1 MGTGKYRIT
10 KIARDWDENKKRI
23 ILKRI
28 VSDGEVKYVNEND
41 NVDID
46 ITETYYRILSNNK
59 AKFLGSMEQFIFKV
73 NKMKRNIKNNCVIIK
88 DYTEEEYEKF
98 EEKCYKIFK
107 KSIIVKEQGKDVEK
121 EKICRN
127 FYKDERE
134 IMKKRLKEA
143 KNFNNII
150 FKICSEIFKLEY
162 INYTDEKLYKIFQNE
177 IKVKDVKNLK
187 EAFKQQEKGL
197 ETDKLL
203 AISFNKKRNNILLE
217 FIQQITKQE
226 FKNQKELENW
236 FSHSGEKY
244 CKEIFKI
251 YSNISQK
258 EKYSKLLGHRNKSI
272 ASISEKKETL
282 QRRLKLG
289 NYSNYNLRKYYQ
301 KDYKEEAIKELKDK
315 NKEELE
321 REIEELIKKNY
332 KIDKLCDE
340 ISNLEFS
347 FVESKKENKD
357 KMSEIIVKIKEHY
370 KKNVNVEEELKNKE
384 KYILS
389 LIHNYV
395 KGRYRKC
402 LELQQK
408 ENVDFENLE
417 KRIKEIFDSN
427 EVTKKLKKSIINK
440 VNSYKIFEMK
450 FQNPNIESSDD
461 LEILKAEE
469 TFLNKLSTA
478 VSKVGYTLNILLD
491 TRTTSKKMNK
501 KKIKNPDILAGYNV
515 TIELLPYC
523 SFEILYSVYPEIKKD
538 IELLKGMVL
547 FIQEFRQKILHPS
560 QLLGSNVKKSISIK
574 EKDTIVKIHEDN
586 KDNEKWEMYNKEKIR
601 SYFEDILEKIPDY
614 FIEKYES
621 NNVFNIYRDFG
632 VKIMEVVKNF
642 NFKEN
647 NTIDYLFP
655 KFHKIYKRMCKSEN
669 IDDRQNG
676 ARKYLLQT
684 IYYYYFQYKIEN
696 DKNDMF
702 KYLNLYRNKIKA
714 KKISYSY
721 IIDNKDV
728 NNKNIEILYRNI
740 QREGMLNNR
749 LSQMNKEWIE
759 FIVVQF
765 SEFLTN
771 KKLNWILDNLSEY
784 KKKEKLDANDKN
796 RLLKILKQKMNK
808 KITYSNDS
816 YAFISLA
823 QFLDLK
829 EISNLI
835 HDIKKFVQF
844 REKNI
849 SKYKTEK
856 NKLYIEEL
864 RKISYILK
872 VMLEHKERVIQKH
885 YLESY
890 NEDISIMYGKD
901 IEKKDIK
908 DIEIKIKNKN
918 KEVINQPLYKSG
930 NDENSS
936 WIVLYGIEQA
946 KRNGTFKFFEGFFNS
961 NEDIKLCKENIKKYE
976 ELYNEKEENQKKVDE
991 YISSERNSYI
1001 EKVNNNINIEK
1012 TNNNKQL
1019 FYYYKNMIYGDGL
1032 KKGYDFINDIYSHY
1046 LSWAYRIERDCKIY
1060 KIKEYEN
1067 KKNFNEYKFKE
1078 YKSIKNF
1085 RNEIAHFNY
1094 FQKTNK
1100 SLLELLNNFYDIFDY
1115 NLKYQRDVQK
1125 VINNIFEKYQVI
1137 REDGG
1142 PVIFYCKIEKKLKL
1156 SENII
1161 PKKHSKY
1168 PEIKLIHE
1176 KYVEFFKKLF
1186 EYKK

>member
-1 MGTGKYRIT
+1 
-10 KIARDWDENKKRI
+10 
-23 ILKRI
+23 
-28 VSDGEVKYVNEND
+28 
-41 NVDID
+41 
-46 ITETYYRILSNNK
+46 
-59 AKFLGSMEQFIFKV
+59 
-73 NKMKRNIKNNCVIIK
+73 
-88 DYTEEEYEKF
+88 
-98 EEKCYKIFK
+98 
-107 KSIIVKEQGKDVEK
+107 
-121 EKICRN
+121 
-127 FYKDERE
+127 
-134 IMKKRLKEA
+134 MKKRLEEA
-143 KNFNNII
+143 KKFNNII
-150 FKICSEIFKLEY
+150 FNICNKIFKLEY
-162 INYTDEKLYKIFQNE
+162 LDYIDEKVYEIFQNE

-203 AISFNKKRNNILLE
+203 AISFNKKRNNVLLE
-217 FIQQITKQE
+217 FIQKITKQE

-236 FSHSGEKY
+236 FSQSGEKY

-251 YSNISQK
+251 YSNMSQK
-258 EKYSKLLGHRNKSI
+258 EKYFKLLGHRNQGI
-272 ASISEKKETL
+272 ASIYDEKKETL

-289 NYSNYNLRKYYQ
+289 DYSKYDLKKYYQ

-321 REIEELIKKNY
+321 REIEKLIKENY
-332 KIDKLCDE
+332 KIDELCDE

-347 FVESKKENKD
+347 FVDSKKENKD

-370 KKNVNVEEELKNKE
+370 KNNVNIEERLENKE

-389 LIHNYV
+389 MIHNYV

-478 VSKVGYTLNILLD
+478 VSKVGYTLNILLGV
-491 TRTTSKKMNK
+491 SLEK
-501 KKIKNPDILAGYNV
+501 DILENYNMV
-515 TIELLPYC
+515 GELC
-523 SFEILYSVYPEIKKD
+523 NNNSTTEIYKVYPELEKNEK
-538 IELLKGMVL
+538 LLQGMIH
-547 FIQEFRQKILHPS
+547 FIQGLRQQSLHPKILWNFETKNLKPEK
-560 QLLGSNVKKSISIK
+560 LERLK
-574 EKDTIVKIHEDN
+574 EKKNIKMRDCVVHEDN
-586 KDNEKWEMYNKEKIR
+586 LDKKEKNEVEIKK
-601 SYFEDILEKIPDY
+601 YFEKIEEKLPDY

-621 NNVFNIYRDFG
+621 NNVFNIYRNFVD
-632 VKIMEVVKNF
+632 KIMEVVKNF

-655 KFHKIYKRMCKSEN
+655 KFHKIYKKMCKLENIMCKSEN

-684 IYYYYFQYKIEN
+684 IYYYYFQYEIEN
-696 DKNDMF
+696 NKNNIF
-702 KYLNLYRNKIKA
+702 KYYRNKIKT
-714 KKISYSY
+714 
-721 IIDNKDV
+721 D
-728 NNKNIEILYRNI
+728 KNIEILYRNI

-749 LSQMNKEWIE
+749 LSQMNNEWIE

-771 KKLNWILDNLSEY
+771 KKLNWILDDLSEY
-784 KKKEKLDANDKN
+784 KKKEKLDNSDKDKL
-796 RLLKILKQKMNK
+796 REMLKLKMNK
-808 KITYSNDS
+808 KLIYSNDS
-816 YAFISLA
+816 YVFISLA

-835 HDIKKFVQF
+835 HDIKKFIQF
-844 REKNI
+844 REKNV
-849 SKYKTEK
+849 SKYKPEK

-864 RKISYILK
+864 KKILYILK

-890 NEDISIMYGKD
+890 DENISIMYGKN

-918 KEVINQPLYKSG
+918 REVINQPLYKSG
-930 NDENSS
+930 NDEKSS

-946 KRNGTFKFFEGFFNS
+946 KRNGTFKFFEGFFNL
-961 NEDIKLCKENIKKYE
+961 NDDIKLCKENIEKYE
-976 ELYNEKEENQKKVDE
+976 KLYNEREENQRKVDE
-991 YISSERNSYI
+991 YISSE
-1001 EKVNNNINIEK
+1001 ENNNIDEIKEI
-1012 TNNNKQL
+1012 NNNKQL

-1060 KIKEYEN
+1060 KIKKYEN
-1067 KKNFNEYKFKE
+1067 KKNSNEYKFKE
-1078 YKSIKNF
+1078 YKSIQNF
-1085 RNEIAHFNY
+1085 RNKIAHFNY
-1094 FQKTNK
+1094 FQKTDK
-1100 SLLELLNNFYDIFDY
+1100 SLLDLLNDFYSIFDY

-1125 VINNIFEKYQVI
+1125 VINNIFEKYQVV

-1142 PVIFYCKIEKKLKL
+1142 PVIFYCKVDKKLKL
-1156 SENII
+1156 SENLV

-1168 PEIKLIHE
+1168 QEIKLIHE
-1176 KYVEFFKKLF
+1176 RYVVFFKKLF

>member
-10 KIARDWDENKKRI
+10 KIGRNWKENENKKKI
-23 ILKRI
+23 TLKRI
-28 VSDGEVKYVNEND
+28 IRKGKIKYIDENND
-41 NVDID
+41 ENID
-46 ITETYYRILSNNK
+46 ITDVYYKILSSNRFPGTK
-59 AKFLGSMEQFIFKV
+59 EQFLFKV
-73 NKMKRNIKNNCVIIK
+73 NKMDRNIKNDYVIIK
-88 DYTEEEYEKF
+88 DYNEEEFEKF
-98 EEKCYKIFK
+98 DKKIFFSRK
-107 KSIIVKEQGKDVEK
+107 IKVNNEDR

-127 FYKDERE
+127 FYEDEKE
-134 IMKKRLKEA
+134 IMKKRLEEA

-150 FKICSEIFKLEY
+150 FNICNKIFKLEY
-162 INYTDEKLYKIFQNE
+162 LDYTDEKVYEIFQNE

-217 FIQQITKQE
+217 FIQQIVKQKFE
-226 FKNQKELENW
+226 KEKELENW
-236 FSHSGEKY
+236 FSHEGEKY

-251 YSNISQK
+251 YSNMSQK

-272 ASISEKKETL
+272 VSISEKKETL

-289 NYSNYNLRKYYQ
+289 NYSNYDLRKYYQ
-301 KDYKEEAIKELKDK
+301 KNYKEEAIKELKDK

-357 KMSEIIVKIKEHY
+357 KMSEIILKIKEHY

-389 LIHNYV
+389 MIHNYV

-408 ENVDFENLE
+408 ENVDFENLG

-440 VNSYKIFEMK
+440 VNSYKIFETK
-450 FQNPNIESSDD
+450 FQNPNIKSSDD

-478 VSKVGYTLNILLD
+478 VSKVGYTLNTLLEVNPGKDILEKYEEVEKLC
-491 TRTTSKKMNK
+491 TSNS
-501 KKIKNPDILAGYNV
+501 IKNLCTVY
-515 TIELLPYC
+515 
-523 SFEILYSVYPEIKKD
+523 SEINNNEK
-538 IELLKGMVL
+538 LLKGMIY
-547 FIQEFRQKILHPS
+547 FIQGLRQQVLHPKILWEK
-560 QLLGSNVKKSISIK
+560 NVHKAEKVK
-574 EKDTIVKIHEDN
+574 E
-586 KDNEKWEMYNKEKIR
+586 KEKIVIR
-601 SYFEDILEKIPDY
+601 FQNEGKAYNKKRIEEYFENILEKIPDY

-621 NNVFNIYRDFG
+621 NNVFNIYR
-632 VKIMEVVKNF
+632 NF
-642 NFKEN
+642 IDEIFEIIDKFDFKESN
-647 NTIDYLFP
+647 SISYLFP
-655 KFHKIYKRMCKSEN
+655 KFHKIYKKMCKSEN
-669 IDDRQNG
+669 IDDKENG

-684 IYYYYFQYKIEN
+684 IYYYYFQYEIEN
-696 DKNDMF
+696 D
-702 KYLNLYRNKIKA
+702 
-714 KKISYSY
+714 
-721 IIDNKDV
+721 
-728 NNKNIEILYRNI
+728 KNIEILYRNF

-749 LSQMNKEWIE
+749 LLQMNNEWIE

-765 SEFLTN
+765 SKFLTN

-784 KKKEKLDANDKN
+784 KKKEKLDENDKN

-808 KITYSNDS
+808 NITHSNDS

-835 HDIKKFVQF
+835 HDIKKFIQF
-844 REKNI
+844 REKNV
-849 SKYKTEK
+849 SKYKPEK

-864 RKISYILK
+864 RKILYILK

-890 NEDISIMYGKD
+890 DEDISIMYGKD

-918 KEVINQPLYKSG
+918 QEVINQPLYKSG

-946 KRNGTFKFFEGFFNS
+946 KRNGTFKFFEGFFNL
-961 NEDIKLCKENIKKYE
+961 NDDIKLCKENIEKYE
-976 ELYNEKEENQKKVDE
+976 ELYNEKEENQRKVDE
-991 YISSERNSYI
+991 YISSE
-1001 EKVNNNINIEK
+1001 ENNNIDEVKEI
-1012 TNNNKQL
+1012 NNNKQL

-1032 KKGYDFINDIYSHY
+1032 KKGYDFINDIYSHC

-1142 PVIFYCKIEKKLKL
+1142 PVIFYCKIEKILKL

-1161 PKKHSKY
+1161 PKKHLKY

>member
-1 MGTGKYRIT
+1 MGAGKYRIT
-10 KIARDWDENKKRI
+10 KIPRNWKENEKKV
-23 ILKRI
+23 ILKR
-28 VSDGEVKYVNEND
+28 VVNNGEVKYINEND
-41 NVDID
+41 NVDVD
-46 ITETYYRILSNNK
+46 ITETYYGILSNNK
-59 AKFLGSMEQFIFKV
+59 AKFLGSNEQFIFKV
-73 NKMKRNIKNNCVIIK
+73 NKMKRNIENGCVIIK
-88 DYTEEEYEKF
+88 NYTEEEYEKF
-98 EEKCYKIFK
+98 DKKIFSK
-107 KSIIVKEQGKDVEK
+107 RRIKVTNKNI

-127 FYKDERE
+127 FYEDEEE
-134 IMKKRLKEA
+134 IMKKRFEEA

-150 FKICSEIFKLEY
+150 FKICSEIFELEY
-162 INYTDEKLYKIFQNE
+162 INYTDEKLYKIFQNK

-203 AISFNKKRNNILLE
+203 AISFNKKRNNALLE
-217 FIQQITKQE
+217 FIQQIVKQKFE
-226 FKNQKELENW
+226 NEKELENW

-251 YSNISQK
+251 YSNMSQK
-258 EKYSKLLGHRNKSI
+258 EKYSKLLGHRNKSF

-315 NKEELE
+315 SKEKLE
-321 REIEELIKKNY
+321 KEIEEIIKENY
-332 KIDKLCDE
+332 KIDKLCEE

-347 FVESKKENKD
+347 FAESKKENKD

-370 KKNVNVEEELKNKE
+370 KNNVNVEEELENKE

-389 LIHNYV
+389 MIHNYI

-427 EVTKKLKKSIINK
+427 EVTKKLKKLILNK
-440 VNSYKIFEMK
+440 VNNYKIFETK

-469 TFLNKLSTA
+469 IFLNKLSTA
-478 VSKVGYTLNILLD
+478 VSKVGYTLNTLLEVSPEKDILEKYEEVEKLC
-491 TRTTSKKMNK
+491 TSNS
-501 KKIKNPDILAGYNV
+501 IKNLCTVY
-515 TIELLPYC
+515 
-523 SFEILYSVYPEIKKD
+523 SEINNNEK
-538 IELLKGMVL
+538 LLKGMIY
-547 FIQEFRQKILHPS
+547 FIQGLRQQVLHPKILWEK
-560 QLLGSNVKKSISIK
+560 NVHKAEKVK
-574 EKDTIVKIHEDN
+574 E
-586 KDNEKWEMYNKEKIR
+586 KEKIVIR
-601 SYFEDILEKIPDY
+601 FQNEGKAYNKKRIEEYFENILEKIPDY

-621 NNVFNIYRDFG
+621 NNVFNIYR
-632 VKIMEVVKNF
+632 NF
-642 NFKEN
+642 IDEIFEIIDKFDFKESN
-647 NTIDYLFP
+647 SISYLFP
-655 KFHKIYKRMCKSEN
+655 KFHKIYKRICKSEN
-669 IDDRQNG
+669 INDRQNG

-684 IYYYYFQYKIEN
+684 IYYYYFQYEIEN
-696 DKNDMF
+696 NKNDIF
-702 KYLNLYRNKIKA
+702 KYLNLYKSKIKA
-714 KKISYSY
+714 KKISYSH

-749 LSQMNKEWIE
+749 LLQMNNEWIE
-759 FIVVQF
+759 FIMIQF
-765 SEFLTN
+765 IEFIST
-771 KKLNWILDNLSEY
+771 KKLNWILDDLSEY
-784 KKKEKLDANDKN
+784 RKKEKLDEKN
-796 RLLKILKQKMNK
+796 KNKLLENLKQKMNK
-808 KITYSNDS
+808 NITYSNDS
-816 YAFISLA
+816 YVFISLA

-849 SKYKTEK
+849 SKYKPEK
-856 NKLYIEEL
+856 NKVYIEEL

-890 NEDISIMYGKD
+890 DEGISIMYGKD
-901 IEKKDIK
+901 IEKKGIK
-908 DIEIKIKNKN
+908 DIKIKIKNEN
-918 KEVINQPLYKSG
+918 QEVINQPLYKSG

-946 KRNGTFKFFEGFFNS
+946 KRNGTFKFFKEFFNT
-961 NEDIKLCKENIKKYE
+961 NEDIKLCKEDIQKYE
-976 ELYNEKEENQKKVDE
+976 HLYNEKEENQRKVDE
-991 YISSERNSYI
+991 YISSE
-1001 EKVNNNINIEK
+1001 ENNNIEEIKEI
-1012 TNNNKQL
+1012 NNNKKQL
-1019 FYYYKNMIYGDGL
+1019 FYYYKNMINGDGL
-1032 KKGYDFINDIYSHY
+1032 KKGYDFINDIYSHC
-1046 LSWAYRIERDCKIY
+1046 LSWAYRIERDCSIY
-1060 KIKEYEN
+1060 KVEAYNGK
-1067 KKNFNEYKFKE
+1067 
-1078 YKSIKNF
+1078 IKNF

-1094 FQKTNK
+1094 FQKTDK
-1100 SLLELLNNFYDIFDY
+1100 SLLDLLNDFYNIFDY

-1125 VINNIFEKYQVI
+1125 VINNIFEKYQVV

-1142 PVIFYCKIEKKLKL
+1142 PVIFYCKVDKKLKL
-1156 SENII
+1156 SENLV

-1168 PEIKLIHE
+1168 PEIELVHK
-1176 KYVEFFKKLF
+1176 KYVIFFKKLF
-1186 EYKK
+1186 EHKK

>member
-1 MGTGKYRIT
+1 MGSGKYRIT
-10 KIARDWDENKKRI
+10 KITREWKENKKKI
-23 ILKRI
+23 ALKRI
-28 VSDGEVKYVNEND
+28 VRKGKIKYIDENND
-41 NVDID
+41 ENIN
-46 ITETYYRILSNNK
+46 ITDAYYKILSSNRFPGTK
-59 AKFLGSMEQFIFKV
+59 EQFIFKV
-73 NKMKRNIKNNCVIIK
+73 NKMERNIENDCVIIK
-88 DYTEEEYEKF
+88 NYSEEEYEKF
-98 EEKCYKIFK
+98 KENNNKIFI
-107 KSIIVKEQGKDVEK
+107 KSIVVKEHRKKVDKNKICRPFYEK
-121 EKICRN
+121 EK
-127 FYKDERE
+127 E
-134 IMKKRLKEA
+134 IMSKRMKESQ
-143 KNFNNII
+143 KFNNIVYNI
-150 FKICSEIFKLEY
+150 CKKIYYLKHGDNSDRKIYE
-162 INYTDEKLYKIFQNE
+162 IFQNE

-203 AISFNKKRNNILLE
+203 AISFNKKRNNVLLE

-251 YSNISQK
+251 YSNMSQK

-272 ASISEKKETL
+272 ASISERKKTL

-289 NYSNYNLRKYYQ
+289 DYSKYDLKKYYQ

-321 REIEELIKKNY
+321 REIEELIKENY
-332 KIDKLCDE
+332 KIDELCDE

-347 FVESKKENKD
+347 FVDSKKENKD

-408 ENVDFENLE
+408 ENVDFENLG

-440 VNSYKIFEMK
+440 VSSYKIFEMK

-478 VSKVGYTLNILLD
+478 VSKVGYTLNILLEV
-491 TRTTSKKMNK
+491 SSEK
-501 KKIKNPDILAGYNV
+501 DILENYNMV
-515 TIELLPYC
+515 GELC
-523 SFEILYSVYPEIKKD
+523 NNNSTTEIYKVYPELEKNEK
-538 IELLKGMVL
+538 LLQGMIH
-547 FIQEFRQKILHPS
+547 FIQGLRQQSLHPKILWNFETKNLKPEK
-560 QLLGSNVKKSISIK
+560 LERLK
-574 EKDTIVKIHEDN
+574 EKKNIKMRDCVVHEDN
-586 KDNEKWEMYNKEKIR
+586 LDKKEKNEVEIKK
-601 SYFEDILEKIPDY
+601 YFEKIEENLPDY

-621 NNVFNIYRDFG
+621 NNVFNIYRNFVD
-632 VKIMEVVKNF
+632 KIMEVVKNF

-655 KFHKIYKRMCKSEN
+655 KFHKIYKKMCKSEN

-684 IYYYYFQYKIEN
+684 IYYYYFQYEIEN
-696 DKNDMF
+696 NKNNIF
-702 KYLNLYRNKIKA
+702 KYYRNKIKT
-714 KKISYSY
+714 
-721 IIDNKDV
+721 D
-728 NNKNIEILYRNI
+728 KNIEILYRNL

-749 LSQMNKEWIE
+749 LSQMNNKWIE
-759 FIVVQF
+759 FIAIQF
-765 SEFLTN
+765 RKFISTKE
-771 KKLNWILDNLSEY
+771 LNWILNDLSEY
-784 KKKEKLDANDKN
+784 KKKEKLDNSDKDKL
-796 RLLKILKQKMNK
+796 REMLKLKMNK
-808 KITYSNDS
+808 KLIYSNDS
-816 YAFISLA
+816 YVFISLS
-823 QFLDLK
+823 QFLDLR

-844 REKNI
+844 REKNV
-849 SKYKTEK
+849 SKYKPEK

-864 RKISYILK
+864 RKILYILK
-872 VMLEHKERVIQKH
+872 VMLEHKERVMQKH

-890 NEDISIMYGKD
+890 DENISIMYGED
-901 IEKKDIK
+901 IQKKDIK
-908 DIEIKIKNKN
+908 DIEIKIKNEN
-918 KEVINQPLYKSG
+918 QEVINQPLYKSG
-930 NDENSS
+930 NDENNS

-961 NEDIKLCKENIKKYE
+961 NENIKLCKENIEKYE
-976 ELYNEKEENQKKVDE
+976 KLYNEKEENQKKVDE
-991 YISSERNSYI
+991 YISKLNNDI
-1001 EKVNNNINIEK
+1001 EKINNDNNDINIEK

-1046 LSWAYRIERDCKIY
+1046 LSWAYRIERDYSIY
-1060 KIKEYEN
+1060 KVEAYNGK
-1067 KKNFNEYKFKE
+1067 
-1078 YKSIKNF
+1078 IKNF
-1085 RNEIAHFNY
+1085 RNEVAHFNY
-1094 FQKTNK
+1094 FQKTDK
-1100 SLLELLNNFYDIFDY
+1100 SLLDLLNDFYSIFDY

-1142 PVIFYCKIEKKLKL
+1142 PVIFYCKIDKKLKL

-1161 PKKHSKY
+1161 PKKHLKCSK
-1168 PEIKLIHE
+1168 IKLIHE
-1176 KYVEFFKKLF
+1176 KYVEFFRKLF

>member
-1 MGTGKYRIT
+1 MGSGKYRIT
-10 KIARDWDENKKRI
+10 KIARKWDKNENWEKI

-28 VSDGEVKYVNEND
+28 VDNKKIKYVNENNNKD
-41 NVDID
+41 VDITD
-46 ITETYYRILSNNK
+46 TYYSILSKNNS
-59 AKFLGSMEQFIFKV
+59 KFLGSEEQFIFKV
-73 NKMKRNIKNNCVIIK
+73 NKMKRNIKNDCVIIK
-88 DYTEEEYEKF
+88 DYTEEEFEKF
-98 EEKCYKIFK
+98 DKKIFFSRK
-107 KSIIVKEQGKDVEK
+107 IKVNNEDR

-127 FYKDERE
+127 FYEDERE
-134 IMKKRLKEA
+134 IMKKRLEEA

-150 FKICSEIFKLEY
+150 FNICNKIFKLEY
-162 INYTDEKLYKIFQNE
+162 IDYTDEKVYEIFQKE
-177 IKVKDVKNLK
+177 IKFEDIKNLK
-187 EAFKQQEKGL
+187 EAFKQQENGL

-203 AISFNKKRNNILLE
+203 TISFNKKRSNVLLE
-217 FIQQITKQE
+217 FIQQIVKQNFE
-226 FKNQKELENW
+226 NEKELENW
-236 FSHSGEKY
+236 FSHDGEKY

-251 YSNISQK
+251 YSNMSQK
-258 EKYSKLLGHRNKSI
+258 EKYSKLLGHNDESI
-272 ASISEKKETL
+272 ASDSEKRETL

-289 NYSNYNLRKYYQ
+289 DYSKYDLKKYYQ
-301 KDYKEEAIKELKDK
+301 KDYKEEAIKELEDK
-315 NKEELE
+315 SKEELE
-321 REIEELIKKNY
+321 KEVEEIIKKNY

-347 FVESKKENKD
+347 FVDSKKENKD

-370 KKNVNVEEELKNKE
+370 KNNVNVEEELENKE

-389 LIHNYV
+389 VIHNYI

-408 ENVDFENLE
+408 ENVDFENLG

-427 EVTKKLKKSIINK
+427 KVTEKLKKSILNK
-440 VNSYKIFEMK
+440 VNNYKIFETK

-478 VSKVGYTLNILLD
+478 VSKVGYILNILLEIHF
-491 TRTTSKKMNK
+491 RN
-501 KKIKNPDILAGYNV
+501 DILQDYNQV
-515 TIELLPYC
+515 EKLWKSD
-523 SFEILYSVYPEIKKD
+523 SFQKICAIYPEINNDEK
-538 IELLKGMVL
+538 LLKGMIY
-547 FIQEFRQKILHPS
+547 FIQGLRQQVLHPKILWEK
-560 QLLGSNVKKSISIK
+560 QNIYNAENIK
-574 EKDTIVKIHEDN
+574 EKEKIVSVRLQ
-586 KDNEKWEMYNKEKIR
+586 NEGEAYNKKGIQN
-601 SYFEDILEKIPDY
+601 YFENVLKKIPDY

-621 NNVFNIYRDFG
+621 NNVFNIYRNFVD
-632 VKIMEVVKNF
+632 KIMEVVKNF

-655 KFHKIYKRMCKSEN
+655 KFHKIYKRMCKLEN

-676 ARKYLLQT
+676 ARKYLLQI
-684 IYYYYFQYKIEN
+684 IYYYYFQYEIEN
-696 DKNDMF
+696 DKNNIS
-702 KYLNLYRNKIKA
+702 KYLNLYRNKIKV

-721 IIDNKDV
+721 ITDNKAV

-740 QREGMLNNR
+740 QREGMLNNK

-784 KKKEKLDANDKN
+784 KKKEKLDENDKN

-808 KITYSNDS
+808 KIIYSNDS

-835 HDIKKFVQF
+835 HDIKKFIQF
-844 REKNI
+844 REKNV
-849 SKYKTEK
+849 SKYKPEK
-856 NKLYIEEL
+856 NKLYIKEL
-864 RKISYILK
+864 RKVLYILK

-890 NEDISIMYGKD
+890 DENISIIYGKD
-901 IEKKDIK
+901 IERKDIK
-908 DIEIKIKNKN
+908 DIKIKIKNEN
-918 KEVINQPLYKSG
+918 QEIINQPLYKSG

-946 KRNGTFKFFEGFFNS
+946 KRNGTFKFFEGFFNL
-961 NEDIKLCKENIKKYE
+961 NDDIKLCKENIEKYE
-976 ELYNEKEENQKKVDE
+976 ELYNEKEENQRKVDE
-991 YISSERNSYI
+991 YISSE
-1001 EKVNNNINIEK
+1001 ENNNIDEIKEI
-1012 TNNNKQL
+1012 NNNKQL

-1046 LSWAYRIERDCKIY
+1046 LSWAYRVERDCKIY

-1100 SLLELLNNFYDIFDY
+1100 SLLELLNDFYDIFDY
-1115 NLKYQRDVQK
+1115 NLKYQRDVQN
-1125 VINNIFEKYQVI
+1125 VINNIFEKYQIV
-1137 REDGG
+1137 RKDGG
-1142 PVIFYCKIEKKLKL
+1142 PVVFYCKTDKKLKL
-1156 SENII
+1156 SENLV

-1176 KYVEFFKKLF
+1176 KYVMFFRKLF

>member
-10 KIARDWDENKKRI
+10 KIARNWKENENKKKKKI
-23 ILKRI
+23 TLKRI
-28 VSDGEVKYVNEND
+28 VRKGKIKYMDENND
-41 NVDID
+41 ENID
-46 ITETYYRILSNNK
+46 ITDAYYKILSSNRFPGTK
-59 AKFLGSMEQFIFKV
+59 EQFIFKV
-73 NKMKRNIKNNCVIIK
+73 NKMERNIENDCVIIK
-88 DYTEEEYEKF
+88 NYTEEEYEKF
-98 EEKCYKIFK
+98 KENNNKISI
-107 KSIIVKEQGKDVEK
+107 KSIVVKEHGKKVNKNKICRPFYEK
-121 EKICRN
+121 EK
-127 FYKDERE
+127 E
-134 IMKKRLKEA
+134 IMSKRMKESQ
-143 KNFNNII
+143 KFNNIVYNI
-150 FKICSEIFKLEY
+150 CKKIYYLKYGDNSDKKI
-162 INYTDEKLYKIFQNE
+162 YKIFQNK
-177 IKVKDVKNLK
+177 IKVRDVKNLK

-251 YSNISQK
+251 YSNMSQK

-272 ASISEKKETL
+272 AFISEKKETL

-289 NYSNYNLRKYYQ
+289 NYSDYDLRKYYQ

-408 ENVDFENLE
+408 ENVDFENLG

-440 VNSYKIFEMK
+440 INSYKIFEMK

-478 VSKVGYTLNILLD
+478 VSKVGYTLNILLGV
-491 TRTTSKKMNK
+491 SSEK
-501 KKIKNPDILAGYNV
+501 DILENYNMV
-515 TIELLPYC
+515 GELC
-523 SFEILYSVYPEIKKD
+523 NNNSTTEIYKVYPELEKNEK
-538 IELLKGMVL
+538 LLQGMIH
-547 FIQEFRQKILHPS
+547 FIQGLRQQSLHP
-560 QLLGSNVKKSISIK
+560 KISWNFETENLKPEKLERLK
-574 EKDTIVKIHEDN
+574 EKKNIKIRDCVVHEDN
-586 KDNEKWEMYNKEKIR
+586 LDKKEKNEVEIKE
-601 SYFEDILEKIPDY
+601 YFEKIEKKLPDY

-621 NNVFNIYRDFG
+621 NNVFNIYRDS
-632 VKIMEVVKNF
+632 VDKIMEVVKKF
-642 NFKEN
+642 NFKED

-655 KFHKIYKRMCKSEN
+655 KFHKIYKKMCKLENITCKSEN
-669 IDDRQNG
+669 TDDRQNG

-684 IYYYYFQYKIEN
+684 IYYYYFQYEIEN
-696 DKNDMF
+696 D
-702 KYLNLYRNKIKA
+702 
-714 KKISYSY
+714 
-721 IIDNKDV
+721 
-728 NNKNIEILYRNI
+728 KNIEILYRNF

-749 LSQMNKEWIE
+749 LLQMNNEWIE
-759 FIVVQF
+759 FITIQF

-771 KKLNWILDNLSEY
+771 KKLNWILNELSEH
-784 KKKEKLDANDKN
+784 KKKEKLDENEKN
-796 RLLKILKQKMNK
+796 KLIGTLKQKMNK
-808 KITYSNDS
+808 TITYSNDS
-816 YAFISLA
+816 YVFISLA

-849 SKYKTEK
+849 SKYKPEK

-864 RKISYILK
+864 RKILYILK

-890 NEDISIMYGKD
+890 VEDISIMYGKD
-901 IEKKDIK
+901 IEKKGIK
-908 DIEIKIKNKN
+908 DIKIKIKNEN
-918 KEVINQPLYKSG
+918 QEVINQPLYKSG
-930 NDENSS
+930 NDENNS
-936 WIVLYGIEQA
+936 WITLYGIEQA
-946 KRNGTFKFFEGFFNS
+946 KRNGTFKFFKEFFNT
-961 NEDIKLCKENIKKYE
+961 NEDIKLCKEDIQKYE
-976 ELYNEKEENQKKVDE
+976 HLYNEKEENQRKVDE
-991 YISSERNSYI
+991 YISSEG
-1001 EKVNNNINIEK
+1001 NNNIDEIKEI
-1012 TNNNKQL
+1012 NNNKQL

-1046 LSWAYRIERDCKIY
+1046 LSWAYRIERDYNIY
-1060 KIKEYEN
+1060 KVEAYNGK
-1067 KKNFNEYKFKE
+1067 
-1078 YKSIKNF
+1078 IKNF
-1085 RNEIAHFNY
+1085 RNKIAHFNY
-1094 FQKTNK
+1094 FQKTDK
-1100 SLLELLNNFYDIFDY
+1100 SLLDLLNDFYNIFDY
-1115 NLKYQRDVQK
+1115 NLKYQRDVQN
-1125 VINNIFEKYQVI
+1125 VINNIFEKYQVV

-1142 PVIFYCKIEKKLKL
+1142 PVIFYCKVDKKLKL

-1168 PEIKLIHE
+1168 SEIKLIHE
-1176 KYVEFFKKLF
+1176 KYVVFFRKLF

>member
-1 MGTGKYRIT
+1 MGSGKYRIT
-10 KIARDWDENKKRI
+10 KIGRDWDENKKRI
-23 ILKRI
+23 ILKRV
-28 VSDGEVKYVNEND
+28 VSNGKVKYINEND
-41 NVDID
+41 NVDVD
-46 ITETYYRILSNNK
+46 ITETYYGILSNNK
-59 AKFLGSMEQFIFKV
+59 AKFLGSNEQFIFKV
-73 NKMKRNIKNNCVIIK
+73 NKMKRNIKNDCVIIK
-88 DYTEEEYEKF
+88 DYTEEEFEKLD
-98 EEKCYKIFK
+98 KKIFFSRK
-107 KSIIVKEQGKDVEK
+107 IKVNNEDR

-127 FYKDERE
+127 FYEDERE
-134 IMKKRLKEA
+134 IMKKRLEEA

-150 FKICSEIFKLEY
+150 FNICNKIFKLEY
-162 INYTDEKLYKIFQNE
+162 LDYTDEKVYKIFQKE
-177 IKVKDVKNLK
+177 IKFEDIKNLK
-187 EAFKQQEKGL
+187 EAFKKQENGL

-217 FIQQITKQE
+217 FIQQIVRQKFE
-226 FKNQKELENW
+226 KEKELENW
-236 FSHSGEKY
+236 FSHEGEKY

-251 YSNISQK
+251 YSNMSQK
-258 EKYSKLLGHRNKSI
+258 EKYSKLLGHRNKNI

-289 NYSNYNLRKYYQ
+289 NYSDYDLRKYYQ

-347 FVESKKENKD
+347 FVDSKKENKD

-370 KKNVNVEEELKNKE
+370 KNNVNIEERLENKE

-389 LIHNYV
+389 MIHNYV

-478 VSKVGYTLNILLD
+478 VSKVGYTLNILLGV
-491 TRTTSKKMNK
+491 SLEK
-501 KKIKNPDILAGYNV
+501 DILENYNMV
-515 TIELLPYC
+515 GELC
-523 SFEILYSVYPEIKKD
+523 NNNSTTEIYKVYPELEKNEK
-538 IELLKGMVL
+538 LLQGMIH
-547 FIQEFRQKILHPS
+547 FIQGLRQQSLHPKILWNFETKNLKPEK
-560 QLLGSNVKKSISIK
+560 LERLK
-574 EKDTIVKIHEDN
+574 EKKNIKMRDCVVHEDN
-586 KDNEKWEMYNKEKIR
+586 LDKKEKNEVEIKK
-601 SYFEDILEKIPDY
+601 YFEKIEEKLPDY

-621 NNVFNIYRDFG
+621 NNVFNIYRNFVD
-632 VKIMEVVKNF
+632 KIMEVVKNF

-655 KFHKIYKRMCKSEN
+655 KFHKIYKKMCKLENIMCKSEN

-684 IYYYYFQYKIEN
+684 IYYYYFQYEIEN
-696 DKNDMF
+696 NKNNIF
-702 KYLNLYRNKIKA
+702 KYYRNKIKT
-714 KKISYSY
+714 
-721 IIDNKDV
+721 D
-728 NNKNIEILYRNI
+728 KNIEILYRNI

-749 LSQMNKEWIE
+749 LSQMNNEWIE

-771 KKLNWILDNLSEY
+771 KKLNWILDDLSEY
-784 KKKEKLDANDKN
+784 KKKEKLDNSDKDKL
-796 RLLKILKQKMNK
+796 REMLKLKMNK
-808 KITYSNDS
+808 KLIYSNDS
-816 YAFISLA
+816 YVFISLA

-835 HDIKKFVQF
+835 HDIKKFIQF
-844 REKNI
+844 REKNV
-849 SKYKTEK
+849 SKYKPEK

-864 RKISYILK
+864 KKILYILK

-890 NEDISIMYGKD
+890 DENISIMYGKD

-918 KEVINQPLYKSG
+918 WEVINQPLYKSG
-930 NDENSS
+930 NDEKSS

-946 KRNGTFKFFEGFFNS
+946 KRNGTFKFFEGFFNL
-961 NEDIKLCKENIKKYE
+961 NDDIKLCKENIEKYE
-976 ELYNEKEENQKKVDE
+976 KLYNEREENQRKVDE
-991 YISSERNSYI
+991 YISSE
-1001 EKVNNNINIEK
+1001 ENNNIDEIKEI
-1012 TNNNKQL
+1012 NNNKQL

-1046 LSWAYRIERDCKIY
+1046 LSWAYRVERDCKIY

-1100 SLLELLNNFYDIFDY
+1100 SLLELLNDFYDIFDY

-1125 VINNIFEKYQVI
+1125 VINNIFEKYQIV
-1137 REDGG
+1137 RKDRG
-1142 PVIFYCKIEKKLKL
+1142 PVVFYCKTDKKLKL

-1161 PKKHSKY
+1161 PKKHLKY

>member
-10 KIARDWDENKKRI
+10 KIARNWEKNENWEKI

-28 VSDGEVKYVNEND
+28 VSNKKIKYINENNNKD
-41 NVDID
+41 VD

-59 AKFLGSMEQFIFKV
+59 AKFLGSEEQFIFKV
-73 NKMKRNIKNNCVIIK
+73 NKMERNIENDCVIIK

-98 EEKCYKIFK
+98 EEKCYKILK

-203 AISFNKKRNNILLE
+203 AISFNKKRNNVLLE

-251 YSNISQK
+251 YSNMSQK

-289 NYSNYNLRKYYQ
+289 NYSDYDLRKYYQ

-315 NKEELE
+315 NKVELE

-478 VSKVGYTLNILLD
+478 VSKVGYTLNTLLEV
-491 TRTTSKKMNK
+491 SSEK
-501 KKIKNPDILAGYNV
+501 DILEKYEEVEKLCTSNSIQNLCTV
-515 TIELLPYC
+515 Y
-523 SFEILYSVYPEIKKD
+523 SEINNNEK
-538 IELLKGMVL
+538 LLKGMIY
-547 FIQEFRQKILHPS
+547 FIQGLRQQVLHPKILWEKNLHKAEK
-560 QLLGSNVKKSISIK
+560 VK
-574 EKDTIVKIHEDN
+574 E
-586 KDNEKWEMYNKEKIR
+586 KEKIVIR
-601 SYFEDILEKIPDY
+601 FQNEGKAYNKKRIEEYFKNILKKIPDY

-621 NNVFNIYRDFG
+621 NNVFNIYRNFVD
-632 VKIMEVVKNF
+632 KIMEVVENF

-655 KFHKIYKRMCKSEN
+655 KFHKIYKRMCKLEN

-696 DKNDMF
+696 
-702 KYLNLYRNKIKA
+702 R
-714 KKISYSY
+714 
-721 IIDNKDV
+721 
-728 NNKNIEILYRNI
+728 KNIEILYKNI
-740 QREGMLNNR
+740 QRKGMLINR
-749 LSQMNKEWIE
+749 LSQINNEWIE

-771 KKLNWILDNLSEY
+771 KKLNWILDDLSEY
-784 KKKEKLDANDKN
+784 RKKEKLDEKN
-796 RLLKILKQKMNK
+796 KNKLLENLKQKMNK
-808 KITYSNDS
+808 NITYSNDS
-816 YAFISLA
+816 YVFISLA

-835 HDIKKFVQF
+835 HDIKKFIQF
-844 REKNI
+844 REKNV
-849 SKYKTEK
+849 SKYKPEK

-864 RKISYILK
+864 RKILYILK

-890 NEDISIMYGKD
+890 VEDISIMYGKD

-908 DIEIKIKNKN
+908 DIEIKIKNEN
-918 KEVINQPLYKSG
+918 QEVINQPLYKSG
-930 NDENSS
+930 NDENNS
-936 WIVLYGIEQA
+936 WITLYGIEQA

-961 NEDIKLCKENIKKYE
+961 NEDIKLCKENIEKYE
-976 ELYNEKEENQKKVDE
+976 KLYNEKEENQKKVDE
-991 YISSERNSYI
+991 YISSEG
-1001 EKVNNNINIEK
+1001 NNNIDEIKEI
-1012 TNNNKQL
+1012 NNNKQL

-1046 LSWAYRIERDCKIY
+1046 LSWAYRIERDYNIY
-1060 KIKEYEN
+1060 KVEAYNGK
-1067 KKNFNEYKFKE
+1067 
-1078 YKSIKNF
+1078 IKNF
-1085 RNEIAHFNY
+1085 RNKIAHFNY
-1094 FQKTNK
+1094 FQKTDK
-1100 SLLELLNNFYDIFDY
+1100 SLLDLLNDFYNIFDY
-1115 NLKYQRDVQK
+1115 NLKYQRDVQN
-1125 VINNIFEKYQVI
+1125 VINNIFEKYQVV

-1142 PVIFYCKIEKKLKL
+1142 PVIFYCKVDKKLKL

-1161 PKKHSKY
+1161 SKKHSKY

-1176 KYVEFFKKLF
+1176 KYVVFFRKLF

>member
-1 MGTGKYRIT
+1 MGSGKYRIT
-10 KIARDWDENKKRI
+10 KIARKWDKNENWEKI

-28 VSDGEVKYVNEND
+28 VGNKKIKYVNENNNKD
-41 NVDID
+41 VDITD
-46 ITETYYRILSNNK
+46 TYYNILSKNNS
-59 AKFLGSMEQFIFKV
+59 KFLGSEEQFLFKV
-73 NKMKRNIKNNCVIIK
+73 NKMDRNIKNDYVIIK
-88 DYTEEEYEKF
+88 DYNDEEFEKF
-98 EEKCYKIFK
+98 DKKIFFSRK
-107 KSIIVKEQGKDVEK
+107 IKVNNEDR

-127 FYKDERE
+127 FYEDERE
-134 IMKKRLKEA
+134 IMKKRLEEA

-150 FKICSEIFKLEY
+150 FNICNKIFKLEY
-162 INYTDEKLYKIFQNE
+162 LDYIDEKVYEIFQNE

-203 AISFNKKRNNILLE
+203 AISFNKKRNNVLLE
-217 FIQQITKQE
+217 FIQKIMKQE

-236 FSHSGEKY
+236 FSQSGEKY

-251 YSNISQK
+251 YSNMSQK
-258 EKYSKLLGHRNKSI
+258 EKYFKLLGHRDQGI
-272 ASISEKKETL
+272 ASIYDEKKETL

-289 NYSNYNLRKYYQ
+289 DYSKYDLKKYYQ

-321 REIEELIKKNY
+321 REIEKLIKENY
-332 KIDKLCDE
+332 KIDELCDE

-347 FVESKKENKD
+347 FVDSKKENKD

-370 KKNVNVEEELKNKE
+370 KNNVNIEERLENKE

-389 LIHNYV
+389 MIHNYV

-491 TRTTSKKMNK
+491 TRTTSKKMK

-515 TIELLPYC
+515 TIELLSYC

-538 IELLKGMVL
+538 IELLKGMIL

-560 QLLGSNVKKSISIK
+560 QLLGPNVRKSINIK

-586 KDNEKWEMYNKEKIR
+586 KDNEKREMYNKEKIQ

-621 NNVFNIYRDFG
+621 NNVFNIYRNFVD
-632 VKIMEVVKNF
+632 KIMEVVKNF

-684 IYYYYFQYKIEN
+684 IYYYYFQYEIEN
-696 DKNDMF
+696 DKNNISE
-702 KYLNLYRNKIKA
+702 YLNLYKNKIKA

-721 IIDNKDV
+721 IIDNKNV
-728 NNKNIEILYRNI
+728 NNKNTEILYRNI

-749 LSQMNKEWIE
+749 LSQMNNEWVE

-771 KKLNWILDNLSEY
+771 KKLNWILDDLSEY
-784 KKKEKLDANDKN
+784 KKKEKLDENDKN
-796 RLLKILKQKMNK
+796 KLLKTLKQKMNK

-816 YAFISLA
+816 YVFISLA

-835 HDIKKFVQF
+835 HDIKKFIQF
-844 REKNI
+844 REKNV
-849 SKYKTEK
+849 SKYKPEK
-856 NKLYIEEL
+856 NKLYIKEL
-864 RKISYILK
+864 RKVLYILK

-890 NEDISIMYGKD
+890 DENISIIYGKD
-901 IEKKDIK
+901 IERKDIK
-908 DIEIKIKNKN
+908 DIKIKIKNEN
-918 KEVINQPLYKSG
+918 QEVINQPLYKSG

-946 KRNGTFKFFEGFFNS
+946 KRNGTFKFFEGFFNL
-961 NEDIKLCKENIKKYE
+961 NDDIKLCKENIEKYE
-976 ELYNEKEENQKKVDE
+976 ELYNEKEENQRKVDE
-991 YISSERNSYI
+991 YISSE
-1001 EKVNNNINIEK
+1001 ENNNIDEIEEI
-1012 TNNNKQL
+1012 NNNKQL

-1046 LSWAYRIERDCKIY
+1046 LSWAYRVERDCKIY

-1100 SLLELLNNFYDIFDY
+1100 SLLELLNDFYDIFDY

-1125 VINNIFEKYQVI
+1125 VINNIFEKYQIV
-1137 REDGG
+1137 RKDRG
-1142 PVIFYCKIEKKLKL
+1142 PVVFYCKTDKKLKL

-1161 PKKHSKY
+1161 PKKHLKY

>member
-10 KIARDWDENKKRI
+10 KKPRNWGKNEKNF

-46 ITETYYRILSNNK
+46 ITETYYRILSNNE

-73 NKMKRNIKNNCVIIK
+73 NKMKRNIKNDCVIIK
-88 DYTEEEYEKF
+88 DYTKEEYEKF
-98 EEKCYKIFK
+98 DKKIFFSRK
-107 KSIIVKEQGKDVEK
+107 IKINSKNI

-127 FYKDERE
+127 FYKDEKE
-134 IMKKRLKEA
+134 IMKKRLEKA

-150 FKICSEIFKLEY
+150 FNICNKIFKLEY
-162 INYTDEKLYKIFQNE
+162 IDYTDEKVYEVFQKE
-177 IKVKDVKNLK
+177 IKFEDIKNLK
-187 EAFKQQEKGL
+187 EVFKQQENGL

-226 FKNQKELENW
+226 FRNEKELENW
-236 FSHSGEKY
+236 FSHEGEKY

-251 YSNISQK
+251 YSNMSQK
-258 EKYSKLLGHRNKSI
+258 EKYSKLLRHNDKST
-272 ASISEKKETL
+272 ASDSEKRETL

-289 NYSNYNLRKYYQ
+289 DYSKYDLKKYYQ
-301 KDYKEEAIKELKDK
+301 KDYKEEAIQELKDK
-315 NKEELE
+315 GKEELE
-321 REIEELIKKNY
+321 KEIEDIIKENY
-332 KIDKLCDE
+332 KIDELCGE
-340 ISNLEFS
+340 ISKLKFS
-347 FVESKKENKD
+347 FGNSKKENKD
-357 KMSEIIVKIKEHY
+357 KMSEIIVKMKKHY
-370 KKNVNVEEELKNKE
+370 KKNVNTKEELENKE

-389 LIHNYV
+389 MIHNYV

-408 ENVDFENLE
+408 ENVDFENLG

-427 EVTKKLKKSIINK
+427 EVTKKLKKSILNK
-440 VNSYKIFEMK
+440 VNNYKIFETK
-450 FQNPNIESSDD
+450 FQNPTIESSDD

-478 VSKVGYTLNILLD
+478 VSKVGYTLNILLEVSSEND
-491 TRTTSKKMNK
+491 ILEKYEEVEKLCTSNS
-501 KKIKNPDILAGYNV
+501 IKNLCTVY
-515 TIELLPYC
+515 
-523 SFEILYSVYPEIKKD
+523 SEINNNEK
-538 IELLKGMVL
+538 LLKGMIY
-547 FIQEFRQKILHPS
+547 FIQGLRQQVLHPKILWEK
-560 QLLGSNVKKSISIK
+560 NVHKAEKVK
-574 EKDTIVKIHEDN
+574 E
-586 KDNEKWEMYNKEKIR
+586 KEKIVIR
-601 SYFEDILEKIPDY
+601 FQNEGKAYNKKRIEEYFENILEKIPDY

-621 NNVFNIYRDFG
+621 NNVFNIYR
-632 VKIMEVVKNF
+632 NF
-642 NFKEN
+642 IDEIFEIIDKFDFKESN
-647 NTIDYLFP
+647 SISYLFP
-655 KFHKIYKRMCKSEN
+655 KFHKICKKMCELENIMCKSEN

-684 IYYYYFQYKIEN
+684 IYYYYFQYEIEN
-696 DKNDMF
+696 NKNNIF
-702 KYLNLYRNKIKA
+702 KYYR
-714 KKISYSY
+714 
-721 IIDNKDV
+721 D
-728 NNKNIEILYRNI
+728 KNIEILYRNI

-749 LSQMNKEWIE
+749 LSQMNNKWIE
-759 FIVVQF
+759 FITIQF

-771 KKLNWILDNLSEY
+771 KKLNWILDDLSEY
-784 KKKEKLDANDKN
+784 KKKEKLNNSDKDKL
-796 RLLKILKQKMNK
+796 REILKPKMNK

-816 YAFISLA
+816 YVFISLA

-844 REKNI
+844 REKNV
-849 SKYKTEK
+849 SKYKPEK

-864 RKISYILK
+864 RKILYILK
-872 VMLEHKERVIQKH
+872 VMLEHKERVIQKY

-890 NEDISIMYGKD
+890 DEDISIMYGKN
-901 IEKKDIK
+901 IEKKDMK
-908 DIEIKIKNKN
+908 DIKIKIKNEKQ
-918 KEVINQPLYKSG
+918 EIINQPLYKSG

-946 KRNGTFKFFEGFFNS
+946 KRNGTFKFFEEFFDLND
-961 NEDIKLCKENIKKYE
+961 DIKLCKKDIGIYE
-976 ELYNEKEENQKKVDE
+976 ELYNEKEVNQIKVDD
-991 YISSERNSYI
+991 YISCKR
-1001 EKVNNNINIEK
+1001 NNNNDINIEK
-1012 TNNNKQL
+1012 INNNRLL

-1046 LSWAYRIERDCKIY
+1046 LSWAYRIERDYSIY
-1060 KIKEYEN
+1060 KVGAYNGK
-1067 KKNFNEYKFKE
+1067 
-1078 YKSIKNF
+1078 IKNF
-1085 RNEIAHFNY
+1085 RKEIAHFNY
-1094 FQKTNK
+1094 FQKTDK

-1142 PVIFYCKIEKKLKL
+1142 PVIFYCKIDKKLKL

-1168 PEIKLIHE
+1168 PEIELIHE

>member
-1 MGTGKYRIT
+1 MGSGKYRIT
-10 KIARDWDENKKRI
+10 KIARKWDKNENWEKI

-28 VSDGEVKYVNEND
+28 VDNKKIKYVNENNNKD
-41 NVDID
+41 VDITD
-46 ITETYYRILSNNK
+46 TYYSILSKNNS
-59 AKFLGSMEQFIFKV
+59 KFLGSEEQFIFKV
-73 NKMKRNIKNNCVIIK
+73 NKMKRNIKNDCVIIK
-88 DYTEEEYEKF
+88 DYTEEEFEKF
-98 EEKCYKIFK
+98 DKKIFFSRK
-107 KSIIVKEQGKDVEK
+107 IKVNNEDR

-127 FYKDERE
+127 FYEDERE
-134 IMKKRLKEA
+134 IMKKRLEEA

-150 FKICSEIFKLEY
+150 FNICNKIFKLEY
-162 INYTDEKLYKIFQNE
+162 IDYTDEKVYEIFQKE
-177 IKVKDVKNLK
+177 IKFEDIKNLK
-187 EAFKQQEKGL
+187 EAFKQQENGL

-203 AISFNKKRNNILLE
+203 TISFNKKRSNVLLE
-217 FIQQITKQE
+217 FIQQIVKQNFE
-226 FKNQKELENW
+226 NEKELENW
-236 FSHSGEKY
+236 FSHDGEKY

-251 YSNISQK
+251 YSNMSQK
-258 EKYSKLLGHRNKSI
+258 EKYSKLLGHNDESI
-272 ASISEKKETL
+272 ASDSEKRETL

-289 NYSNYNLRKYYQ
+289 DYSKYDLKKYYQ
-301 KDYKEEAIKELKDK
+301 KDYKEEAIKELEDK
-315 NKEELE
+315 SKEELE
-321 REIEELIKKNY
+321 KEVEEIIKKNY

-347 FVESKKENKD
+347 FVDSKKENKD

-370 KKNVNVEEELKNKE
+370 KNNVNVEEELENKE

-389 LIHNYV
+389 MIHNYI

-402 LELQQK
+402 SELQQK
-408 ENVDFENLE
+408 ENVDFENLG

-427 EVTKKLKKSIINK
+427 KVTEKLKKSILNK
-440 VNSYKIFEMK
+440 VNNYKIFETK

-478 VSKVGYTLNILLD
+478 VSKVGYILNILLEIHF
-491 TRTTSKKMNK
+491 RN
-501 KKIKNPDILAGYNV
+501 DILQDYNQV
-515 TIELLPYC
+515 EKLWKSD
-523 SFEILYSVYPEIKKD
+523 SFQKICAIYPEINNDEK
-538 IELLKGMVL
+538 LLKGMIY
-547 FIQEFRQKILHPS
+547 FIQGLRQQVLHPKILWEK
-560 QLLGSNVKKSISIK
+560 QNIYNAENIK
-574 EKDTIVKIHEDN
+574 EKEKIVSVRLQ
-586 KDNEKWEMYNKEKIR
+586 NEGEAYNKKGIQN
-601 SYFEDILEKIPDY
+601 YFENVLKKIPDY

-621 NNVFNIYRDFG
+621 NNVFNIYRNFVD
-632 VKIMEVVKNF
+632 KIMEVVKNF

-684 IYYYYFQYKIEN
+684 IYYYYFQYEIEN
-696 DKNDMF
+696 DKNNIS
-702 KYLNLYRNKIKA
+702 KYLNLYRNKIKV

-721 IIDNKDV
+721 ITDNKAV

-740 QREGMLNNR
+740 QREGMLNNK

-771 KKLNWILDNLSEY
+771 KKLNWILDNLSGY
-784 KKKEKLDANDKN
+784 KKKEKLDENDKN

-808 KITYSNDS
+808 KIIYSNDS

-835 HDIKKFVQF
+835 HDIKKFIQF
-844 REKNI
+844 REKNV
-849 SKYKTEK
+849 SKYKPEK
-856 NKLYIEEL
+856 NKLYIKEL
-864 RKISYILK
+864 RKVLYILK

-890 NEDISIMYGKD
+890 DENISIIYGKD
-901 IEKKDIK
+901 IERKDIK
-908 DIEIKIKNKN
+908 DIKIKIKNEN
-918 KEVINQPLYKSG
+918 QEVINQPLYKSG

-946 KRNGTFKFFEGFFNS
+946 KRNGTFKFFEGFFNL
-961 NEDIKLCKENIKKYE
+961 NDDIKLCKENIEKYE
-976 ELYNEKEENQKKVDE
+976 ELYNEKEENQRKVDE
-991 YISSERNSYI
+991 YISSE
-1001 EKVNNNINIEK
+1001 ENNNIDEIKEI
-1012 TNNNKQL
+1012 NNNKQL

-1046 LSWAYRIERDCKIY
+1046 LSWAYRVERDCKIY

-1100 SLLELLNNFYDIFDY
+1100 SLLELLNDFYDIFDY
-1115 NLKYQRDVQK
+1115 NLKYQRDVQN
-1125 VINNIFEKYQVI
+1125 VINNIFEKYQIV
-1137 REDGG
+1137 RKDGG
-1142 PVIFYCKIEKKLKL
+1142 PVVFYCKTDKKLKL
-1156 SENII
+1156 SENLV

-1176 KYVEFFKKLF
+1176 KYVMFFRKLF

>member
-10 KIARDWDENKKRI
+10 KIGRNWKENENKKKKKI
-23 ILKRI
+23 TLKRI
-28 VSDGEVKYVNEND
+28 VNDGEVKYVNEND
-41 NVDID
+41 NVDVD

-59 AKFLGSMEQFIFKV
+59 AKFLGSEEQFIFKV
-73 NKMKRNIKNNCVIIK
+73 NKMERNIENDCVIIK

-98 EEKCYKIFK
+98 EEKCYKILK

-150 FKICSEIFKLEY
+150 FKICSEIFELEY

-217 FIQQITKQE
+217 FIQQIVKQE

-251 YSNISQK
+251 YSNMSQK

-289 NYSNYNLRKYYQ
+289 NYSDYDLRKYYQ
-301 KDYKEEAIKELKDK
+301 KDYKEEAIKELKYK

-408 ENVDFENLE
+408 EDVDFENLG

-450 FQNPNIESSDD
+450 FQNSNIESSDD

-478 VSKVGYTLNILLD
+478 VSKVGYTLNTLLGV
-491 TRTTSKKMNK
+491 SSEK
-501 KKIKNPDILAGYNV
+501 DILENYNMV
-515 TIELLPYC
+515 GELC
-523 SFEILYSVYPEIKKD
+523 NNNSTTEIYKVYPELEKNEKLLQGMIHFIQGLRQQSLHPKILWNFETKNLKSEKLERLKEKKNIKMRYCVVHEENLDKKEKNEGEIKKY
-538 IELLKGMVL
+538 
-547 FIQEFRQKILHPS
+547 F
-560 QLLGSNVKKSISIK
+560 
-574 EKDTIVKIHEDN
+574 
-586 KDNEKWEMYNKEKIR
+586 EKI
-601 SYFEDILEKIPDY
+601 EGKLPDY

-621 NNVFNIYRDFG
+621 NNVFNIYR
-632 VKIMEVVKNF
+632 NF
-642 NFKEN
+642 IDEIFEIIDKFDFKESN
-647 NTIDYLFP
+647 SISYLFP
-655 KFHKIYKRMCKSEN
+655 KFHKIYKKMCKLENIMCKLEN
-669 IDDRQNG
+669 IDDKQNG

-696 DKNDMF
+696 
-702 KYLNLYRNKIKA
+702 R
-714 KKISYSY
+714 
-721 IIDNKDV
+721 
-728 NNKNIEILYRNI
+728 KNIEILYRNI

-749 LSQMNKEWIE
+749 LSQMNNEWIE

-771 KKLNWILDNLSEY
+771 KKLNWILDDLSEY
-784 KKKEKLDANDKN
+784 KKKEKLDENNKN
-796 RLLKILKQKMNK
+796 KLLKILKQKMNK

-816 YAFISLA
+816 YVFISLA

-835 HDIKKFVQF
+835 HDIKKFIQF
-844 REKNI
+844 REKNV
-849 SKYKTEK
+849 SKYKPEK

-864 RKISYILK
+864 RKILYILK

-890 NEDISIMYGKD
+890 VEDISIMYGKD

-908 DIEIKIKNKN
+908 DLQIEIK
-918 KEVINQPLYKSG
+918 KENQGAIVQLLYKSG
-930 NDENSS
+930 NDENNS
-936 WIVLYGIEQA
+936 WITLYGIEQA

-961 NEDIKLCKENIKKYE
+961 NEDIKLCKENIEKYGK
-976 ELYNEKEENQKKVDE
+976 LYNEKEENQKKVDE
-991 YISSERNSYI
+991 YISKLNNDI
-1001 EKVNNNINIEK
+1001 EKINNDNNDINIEK

-1046 LSWAYRIERDCKIY
+1046 LSWAYRIERDYDIY
-1060 KIKEYEN
+1060 KVRKYSE
-1067 KKNFNEYKFKE
+1067 
-1078 YKSIKNF
+1078 SIKRF

-1115 NLKYQRDVQK
+1115 NLKYQRDVQN
-1125 VINNIFEKYQVI
+1125 VINNIFEKYQVV
-1137 REDGG
+1137 REGGG
-1142 PVIFYCKIEKKLKL
+1142 PVIFYCKVDKKLKL

-1176 KYVEFFKKLF
+1176 KYVIFFRKLF

>member
-1 MGTGKYRIT
+1 MGSGKYRIT
-10 KIARDWDENKKRI
+10 KIARKWDKNENWEKI

-28 VSDGEVKYVNEND
+28 VDNKKIKYVNENNNKD
-41 NVDID
+41 VDITD
-46 ITETYYRILSNNK
+46 TYYSILSKNNS
-59 AKFLGSMEQFIFKV
+59 KFLGSEEQFIFKV
-73 NKMKRNIKNNCVIIK
+73 NKMKRNIKNDCVIIK
-88 DYTEEEYEKF
+88 DYTEEEFEKF
-98 EEKCYKIFK
+98 DKKIFFSRK
-107 KSIIVKEQGKDVEK
+107 IKVNNEDR

-127 FYKDERE
+127 FYEDERE
-134 IMKKRLKEA
+134 IMKKRLEEV

-150 FKICSEIFKLEY
+150 FNICNKIFKLEY
-162 INYTDEKLYKIFQNE
+162 IDYTDEKVYEIFQKE
-177 IKVKDVKNLK
+177 IKFEDIKNLK
-187 EAFKQQEKGL
+187 EAFKQQENGL

-203 AISFNKKRNNILLE
+203 TISFNKKRSNVLLE
-217 FIQQITKQE
+217 FIQQIVKQNFE
-226 FKNQKELENW
+226 NEKELENW
-236 FSHSGEKY
+236 FSHDGEKY

-251 YSNISQK
+251 YSNMSQK
-258 EKYSKLLGHRNKSI
+258 EKYSKLLGHNDESI
-272 ASISEKKETL
+272 ASDSEKRETL

-289 NYSNYNLRKYYQ
+289 DYSKYDLKKYYQ
-301 KDYKEEAIKELKDK
+301 KDYKEEAIKELEDK
-315 NKEELE
+315 SKEELE
-321 REIEELIKKNY
+321 KEVEEIIKKNY

-347 FVESKKENKD
+347 FVDSKKENKD

-370 KKNVNVEEELKNKE
+370 KNNVNVEEELENKE

-389 LIHNYV
+389 MIHNYI

-408 ENVDFENLE
+408 ENVDFENLG

-427 EVTKKLKKSIINK
+427 KVTEKLKKSILNK
-440 VNSYKIFEMK
+440 VNNYKIFETK

-478 VSKVGYTLNILLD
+478 VSKVGYILNILLEIHF
-491 TRTTSKKMNK
+491 RN
-501 KKIKNPDILAGYNV
+501 DILQDYNQV
-515 TIELLPYC
+515 EKLWKSD
-523 SFEILYSVYPEIKKD
+523 SFQKICAIYPEINNDEK
-538 IELLKGMVL
+538 LLKGMIY
-547 FIQEFRQKILHPS
+547 FIQGLRQQVLHPKILWEK
-560 QLLGSNVKKSISIK
+560 QNIYNAENIK
-574 EKDTIVKIHEDN
+574 EKEKIVSVRLQ
-586 KDNEKWEMYNKEKIR
+586 NEGEAYNKKGIQN
-601 SYFEDILEKIPDY
+601 YFENVLKKIPDY

-621 NNVFNIYRDFG
+621 NNVFNIYRNFVD
-632 VKIMEVVKNF
+632 KIMEVVKNF

-655 KFHKIYKRMCKSEN
+655 KFHKIYKRMCKLEN

-676 ARKYLLQT
+676 ARKYLLQI
-684 IYYYYFQYKIEN
+684 IYYYYFQYEIEN
-696 DKNDMF
+696 DKNNIS
-702 KYLNLYRNKIKA
+702 KYLNLYRNKIKV

-721 IIDNKDV
+721 ITDNKAV

-740 QREGMLNNR
+740 QREGMLNNK

-784 KKKEKLDANDKN
+784 KKKEKLDENDKN

-808 KITYSNDS
+808 KIIYSNDS

-835 HDIKKFVQF
+835 HDIKKFIQF
-844 REKNI
+844 REKNV
-849 SKYKTEK
+849 SKYKPEK
-856 NKLYIEEL
+856 NKLYIKEL
-864 RKISYILK
+864 RKVLYILK

-890 NEDISIMYGKD
+890 DENISIIYGKD
-901 IEKKDIK
+901 IERKDIK
-908 DIEIKIKNKN
+908 DIKIKIKNEN
-918 KEVINQPLYKSG
+918 QEVINQPLYKSG

-946 KRNGTFKFFEGFFNS
+946 KRNGTFKFFEGFFNL
-961 NEDIKLCKENIKKYE
+961 NDDIKLCKENIEKYE
-976 ELYNEKEENQKKVDE
+976 ELYNEKEENQRKVDE
-991 YISSERNSYI
+991 YISSE
-1001 EKVNNNINIEK
+1001 ENNNIDEIKEI
-1012 TNNNKQL
+1012 NNNKQL

-1046 LSWAYRIERDCKIY
+1046 LSWAYRVERDCKIY

-1100 SLLELLNNFYDIFDY
+1100 SLLELLNDFYDIFDY
-1115 NLKYQRDVQK
+1115 NLKYQRDVQN
-1125 VINNIFEKYQVI
+1125 VINNIFEKYQIV
-1137 REDGG
+1137 RKDGG
-1142 PVIFYCKIEKKLKL
+1142 PVVFYCKTDKKLKL
-1156 SENII
+1156 SENLV

-1176 KYVEFFKKLF
+1176 KYVMFFRKLF

>member
-10 KIARDWDENKKRI
+10 KIGRNWKENENKNKKKI
-23 ILKRI
+23 TLKRI
-28 VSDGEVKYVNEND
+28 VRKGKIKYIDENND
-41 NVDID
+41 ENID
-46 ITETYYRILSNNK
+46 ITDAYYKILSSNRFPGTK
-59 AKFLGSMEQFIFKV
+59 EQFIFKV
-73 NKMKRNIKNNCVIIK
+73 NKMERNIENDCVIIK
-88 DYTEEEYEKF
+88 NYTEEEYEKF
-98 EEKCYKIFK
+98 KENNNKISI
-107 KSIIVKEQGKDVEK
+107 KSIVVKEHGKKVNKNKICRPFYEK
-121 EKICRN
+121 EK
-127 FYKDERE
+127 E
-134 IMKKRLKEA
+134 IMSKRMKESQ
-143 KNFNNII
+143 KFNNIVYNI
-150 FKICSEIFKLEY
+150 CKKIYYLKYGDNSDKKI
-162 INYTDEKLYKIFQNE
+162 YKIFQNK

-203 AISFNKKRNNILLE
+203 AISFNKKRNNALLE
-217 FIQQITKQE
+217 FIQQIVKQKFE
-226 FKNQKELENW
+226 NEKELENW

-251 YSNISQK
+251 YSNMSQK
-258 EKYSKLLGHRNKSI
+258 EKYSKLLGHRNKSF

-315 NKEELE
+315 SKEKLE
-321 REIEELIKKNY
+321 KEIEEIIKENY
-332 KIDKLCDE
+332 KIDKLCEE

-347 FVESKKENKD
+347 FAESKKENKD

-370 KKNVNVEEELKNKE
+370 KNNVNVEEELENKE

-389 LIHNYV
+389 MIHNYI

-427 EVTKKLKKSIINK
+427 EVTKKLKKLILNK
-440 VNSYKIFEMK
+440 VNNYKIFETK

-478 VSKVGYTLNILLD
+478 VSKVGYTLNILLEV
-491 TRTTSKKMNK
+491 SSEK
-501 KKIKNPDILAGYNV
+501 DILENYDRVG
-515 TIELLPYC
+515 ELC
-523 SFEILYSVYPEIKKD
+523 NNNSTTEIYKVYPELEKNEK
-538 IELLKGMVL
+538 LLQGMIH
-547 FIQEFRQKILHPS
+547 FIQGLRQQSLHP
-560 QLLGSNVKKSISIK
+560 KISWNFETKNLKPERLERLK
-574 EKDTIVKIHEDN
+574 EKKNIKMRDCVVHEDN
-586 KDNEKWEMYNKEKIR
+586 LDNKEKNEVEIKK
-601 SYFEDILEKIPDY
+601 YFEKIEEKLPDY

-621 NNVFNIYRDFG
+621 NNVFNIYRDF
-632 VKIMEVVKNF
+632 VNKIMELVKKF
-642 NFKEN
+642 NFKKD

-655 KFHKIYKRMCKSEN
+655 KFHKIYKKMCKLENITCKSEN

-684 IYYYYFQYKIEN
+684 IYYYYFQYEIEN
-696 DKNDMF
+696 NKNDISG
-702 KYLNLYRNKIKA
+702 YLNLYRNKIKIE
-714 KKISYSY
+714 KNSYSY
-721 IIDNKDV
+721 IIDNIDV

-740 QREGMLNNR
+740 QRKGMLINR
-749 LSQMNKEWIE
+749 LSQMNNEWIE
-759 FIVVQF
+759 FIAIQF
-765 SEFLTN
+765 REFIST
-771 KKLNWILDNLSEY
+771 KELNWILNDLSEY
-784 KKKEKLDANDKN
+784 KKKEKLDNSEL
-796 RLLKILKQKMNK
+796 REMLKLKMNK
-808 KITYSNDS
+808 KLIYSNDS
-816 YAFISLA
+816 YVFISLS
-823 QFLDLK
+823 QFLDLR

-835 HDIKKFVQF
+835 HDIKKFIQF

-849 SKYKTEK
+849 SKYKPEK

-864 RKISYILK
+864 RKILHISKI
-872 VMLEHKERVIQKH
+872 MLEHKERIIQKH
-885 YLESY
+885 YLERY
-890 NEDISIMYGKD
+890 DEDISIMYGKN
-901 IEKKDIK
+901 IKKKDIK
-908 DIEIKIKNKN
+908 DIEIKIKNEN
-918 KEVINQPLYKSG
+918 QEIINQSLYKSG
-930 NDENSS
+930 NDENNS
-936 WIVLYGIEQA
+936 WIVLYGVEQA
-946 KRNGTFKFFEGFFNS
+946 KRNGTFKFFKGFFNL
-961 NEDIKLCKENIKKYE
+961 NDNIKLCKEDIQEYE
-976 ELYNEKEENQKKVDE
+976 NLYNEKEENQREVDK
-991 YISSERNSYI
+991 YISFEKNSNVDI
-1001 EKVNNNINIEK
+1001 EEIKRI
-1012 TNNNKQL
+1012 NNNKQL

-1046 LSWAYRIERDCKIY
+1046 LSWAYRIERDYSIY
-1060 KIKEYEN
+1060 KVGAYNGK
-1067 KKNFNEYKFKE
+1067 
-1078 YKSIKNF
+1078 IKNF
-1085 RNEIAHFNY
+1085 RKEIAHFNY
-1094 FQKTNK
+1094 FQKTDK
-1100 SLLELLNNFYDIFDY
+1100 SLLELLNDFYDIFDY

-1142 PVIFYCKIEKKLKL
+1142 PVIFYCKIDKKLKL

>member
-10 KIARDWDENKKRI
+10 KIARNWEKNENWEKI

-28 VSDGEVKYVNEND
+28 VSNKKIKYINENNNKD
-41 NVDID
+41 VD

-59 AKFLGSMEQFIFKV
+59 AKFLGSEEQFIFKV
-73 NKMKRNIKNNCVIIK
+73 NKMERNIENDCVIIK

-98 EEKCYKIFK
+98 EEKCYKILK

-217 FIQQITKQE
+217 FIQQIVKQE

-251 YSNISQK
+251 YSNMSQK

-289 NYSNYNLRKYYQ
+289 NYSDYNLRKYYQ

-408 ENVDFENLE
+408 ENVDFENLG

-478 VSKVGYTLNILLD
+478 VSKVGYTLNTLLEVNPEKDILEKYEEVEKLC
-491 TRTTSKKMNK
+491 TNNS
-501 KKIKNPDILAGYNV
+501 IKNLCTVY
-515 TIELLPYC
+515 
-523 SFEILYSVYPEIKKD
+523 SEINNNEK
-538 IELLKGMVL
+538 LLKGMIY
-547 FIQEFRQKILHPS
+547 FIQGLRQQVLHPKILWEK
-560 QLLGSNVKKSISIK
+560 NVHKAEKVK
-574 EKDTIVKIHEDN
+574 E
-586 KDNEKWEMYNKEKIR
+586 KEKIVIR
-601 SYFEDILEKIPDY
+601 FQNEGKAYNKKRIEEYFKNILEKIPDY

-621 NNVFNIYRDFG
+621 NNVFNIYR
-632 VKIMEVVKNF
+632 NF
-642 NFKEN
+642 IDEIFEIIDKFDFKESN
-647 NTIDYLFP
+647 SISYLFP
-655 KFHKIYKRMCKSEN
+655 KFHKIYKKMCKLENITCKSEN
-669 IDDRQNG
+669 TDDRQNG

-684 IYYYYFQYKIEN
+684 IYYYYFQYEIEN
-696 DKNDMF
+696 D
-702 KYLNLYRNKIKA
+702 
-714 KKISYSY
+714 
-721 IIDNKDV
+721 
-728 NNKNIEILYRNI
+728 KNIEILYRNF

-749 LSQMNKEWIE
+749 LLQMNNEWIE

-771 KKLNWILDNLSEY
+771 KKLNWILDDLSEY
-784 KKKEKLDANDKN
+784 KKKEKLDENDKN
-796 RLLKILKQKMNK
+796 KLLKILKQKMNK

-816 YAFISLA
+816 YIFISLT

-835 HDIKKFVQF
+835 HDIKKFIQF

-849 SKYKTEK
+849 LKYNPEK
-856 NKLYIEEL
+856 NKIYIEEL
-864 RKISYILK
+864 RKILYILK

-890 NEDISIMYGKD
+890 DENISIMYGKD

-908 DIEIKIKNKN
+908 DIEIKIKNEN
-918 KEVINQPLYKSG
+918 QEVINQPLYKSG

-936 WIVLYGIEQA
+936 WITLYGIEQA
-946 KRNGTFKFFEGFFNS
+946 KRNGTFKFFEGFFNL
-961 NEDIKLCKENIKKYE
+961 NDDIKLCKEDIEKYE
-976 ELYNEKEENQKKVDE
+976 KLYNEKEENQKKVDE
-991 YISSERNSYI
+991 YISYKRNNDI
-1001 EKVNNNINIEK
+1001 EKINNDINIEK
-1012 TNNNKQL
+1012 INNNKQL

-1046 LSWAYRIERDCKIY
+1046 LSWAYRIERDYSIY
-1060 KIKEYEN
+1060 KVETYNGK
-1067 KKNFNEYKFKE
+1067 
-1078 YKSIKNF
+1078 IKNF

-1094 FQKTNK
+1094 FQKTDK
-1100 SLLELLNNFYDIFDY
+1100 SLLDLLNDFYSIFDY
-1115 NLKYQRDVQK
+1115 NIKYQRDVQN
-1125 VINNIFEKYQVI
+1125 VINNIFEKNQIV

-1142 PVIFYCKIEKKLKL
+1142 PVIFYCKVDKKLKL
-1156 SENII
+1156 SENLV

-1168 PEIKLIHE
+1168 PEIELVHK
-1176 KYVEFFKKLF
+1176 KYVIFFKKLF
-1186 EYKK
+1186 EHKK

>member
-1 MGTGKYRIT
+1 MGSGKYRIT
-10 KIARDWDENKKRI
+10 KIARKWDKNENWEKI

-28 VSDGEVKYVNEND
+28 VDNKKIKYVNENNNKD
-41 NVDID
+41 VDITD
-46 ITETYYRILSNNK
+46 TYYSILSKNNS
-59 AKFLGSMEQFIFKV
+59 KFLGSEEQFIFKV
-73 NKMKRNIKNNCVIIK
+73 NKMKRNIKNDCVIIK
-88 DYTEEEYEKF
+88 DYTEEEFEKF
-98 EEKCYKIFK
+98 DKKIFFSRK
-107 KSIIVKEQGKDVEK
+107 IKVNNEDR

-127 FYKDERE
+127 FYEDERE
-134 IMKKRLKEA
+134 IMKKRLEEV

-150 FKICSEIFKLEY
+150 FNICNKIFKLEY
-162 INYTDEKLYKIFQNE
+162 IDYTDEKVYEIFQKE
-177 IKVKDVKNLK
+177 IKFEDIKNLK
-187 EAFKQQEKGL
+187 EAFKQQENGL

-203 AISFNKKRNNILLE
+203 TISFNKKRSNVLLE
-217 FIQQITKQE
+217 FIQQIVKQNFE
-226 FKNQKELENW
+226 NEKELENW
-236 FSHSGEKY
+236 FSHDGEKY

-251 YSNISQK
+251 YSNMSQK
-258 EKYSKLLGHRNKSI
+258 EKYSKLLGHNDESI
-272 ASISEKKETL
+272 ASDSEKRETL

-289 NYSNYNLRKYYQ
+289 DYSKYDLKKYYQ
-301 KDYKEEAIKELKDK
+301 KDYKEEAIKELEDK
-315 NKEELE
+315 SKEELE
-321 REIEELIKKNY
+321 KEVEEIIKKNY

-347 FVESKKENKD
+347 FVDSKKENKD

-370 KKNVNVEEELKNKE
+370 KNNVNVEEELENKE

-389 LIHNYV
+389 MIHNYI

-408 ENVDFENLE
+408 ENVDFENLG

-427 EVTKKLKKSIINK
+427 KVTEKLKKSILNK
-440 VNSYKIFEMK
+440 VNNYKIFETK

-478 VSKVGYTLNILLD
+478 VSKVGYILNILLEIHF
-491 TRTTSKKMNK
+491 RN
-501 KKIKNPDILAGYNV
+501 DILQDYNQV
-515 TIELLPYC
+515 EKLWKSD
-523 SFEILYSVYPEIKKD
+523 SFQKICAIYPEINNDEK
-538 IELLKGMVL
+538 LLKGMIY
-547 FIQEFRQKILHPS
+547 FIQGLRQQVLHPKILWEK
-560 QLLGSNVKKSISIK
+560 QNIYNAENIK
-574 EKDTIVKIHEDN
+574 EKEKIVSVRLQ
-586 KDNEKWEMYNKEKIR
+586 NEGEAYNKKGIQN
-601 SYFEDILEKIPDY
+601 YFENVLKKIPDY

-621 NNVFNIYRDFG
+621 SNVFNIYRNFVD
-632 VKIMEVVKNF
+632 KIMEVVKNF

-655 KFHKIYKRMCKSEN
+655 KFHKIYKRMCKLEN

-676 ARKYLLQT
+676 ARKYLLQI
-684 IYYYYFQYKIEN
+684 IYYYYFQYEIEN
-696 DKNDMF
+696 DKNNIS
-702 KYLNLYRNKIKA
+702 KYLNLYRNKIKV

-721 IIDNKDV
+721 ITDNKAV

-740 QREGMLNNR
+740 QREGMLNNK

-784 KKKEKLDANDKN
+784 KKKEKLDENDKN

-808 KITYSNDS
+808 KIIYSNDS

-835 HDIKKFVQF
+835 HDIKKFIQF
-844 REKNI
+844 REKNV
-849 SKYKTEK
+849 SKYKPEK
-856 NKLYIEEL
+856 NKLYIKEL
-864 RKISYILK
+864 RKVLYILK

-890 NEDISIMYGKD
+890 DENISIIYGKD
-901 IEKKDIK
+901 IERKDIK
-908 DIEIKIKNKN
+908 DIKIKIKNEN
-918 KEVINQPLYKSG
+918 QEIINQPLYKSG

-946 KRNGTFKFFEGFFNS
+946 KRNGTFKFFEGFFNL
-961 NEDIKLCKENIKKYE
+961 NDDIKLCKENIEKYE
-976 ELYNEKEENQKKVDE
+976 ELYNEKEENQRKVDE
-991 YISSERNSYI
+991 YISSE
-1001 EKVNNNINIEK
+1001 ENNNIDEIKEI
-1012 TNNNKQL
+1012 NNNKQL

-1046 LSWAYRIERDCKIY
+1046 LSWAYRVERDCKIY

-1100 SLLELLNNFYDIFDY
+1100 SLLELLNDFYDIFDY
-1115 NLKYQRDVQK
+1115 NLKYQRDVQN
-1125 VINNIFEKYQVI
+1125 VINNIFEKYQIV
-1137 REDGG
+1137 RKDGG
-1142 PVIFYCKIEKKLKL
+1142 PVVFYCKTDKKLKL
-1156 SENII
+1156 SENLV

-1176 KYVEFFKKLF
+1176 KYVMFFRKLF

>member
-1 MGTGKYRIT
+1 MGSGKYRIT
-10 KIARDWDENKKRI
+10 KIARKWDKNENWEKI

-28 VSDGEVKYVNEND
+28 VDNKKIKYVNENNNKD
-41 NVDID
+41 VDITD
-46 ITETYYRILSNNK
+46 TYYSILSKNNS
-59 AKFLGSMEQFIFKV
+59 KFLGSEEQFIFKV
-73 NKMKRNIKNNCVIIK
+73 NKMKRNIKNDCVIIK
-88 DYTEEEYEKF
+88 DYTEEEFEKF
-98 EEKCYKIFK
+98 DKKIFFSRK
-107 KSIIVKEQGKDVEK
+107 IKVNNEDR

-127 FYKDERE
+127 FYEDERE
-134 IMKKRLKEA
+134 IMKKRLEEA

-150 FKICSEIFKLEY
+150 FNICNKIFKLEY
-162 INYTDEKLYKIFQNE
+162 IDYTDEKVYEIFQKE
-177 IKVKDVKNLK
+177 IKFEDIKNLK
-187 EAFKQQEKGL
+187 EAFKQQENGL

-203 AISFNKKRNNILLE
+203 TISFNKKRSNVLLE
-217 FIQQITKQE
+217 FIQQIVKQNFE
-226 FKNQKELENW
+226 NEKELENW
-236 FSHSGEKY
+236 FSHDGEKY

-251 YSNISQK
+251 YSNMSQK
-258 EKYSKLLGHRNKSI
+258 EKYSKLLGHNDKSI
-272 ASISEKKETL
+272 ASNSEKRETL

-289 NYSNYNLRKYYQ
+289 DYSKYDLKKYYQ
-301 KDYKEEAIKELKDK
+301 KDYKEEAINELEDK
-315 NKEELE
+315 SKEELE
-321 REIEELIKKNY
+321 KEVEEIIKKNY

-347 FVESKKENKD
+347 FVDSKKENKD

-370 KKNVNVEEELKNKE
+370 KNNVNVEEELENKE

-389 LIHNYV
+389 VIHNYI

-408 ENVDFENLE
+408 ENVDFENLG

-427 EVTKKLKKSIINK
+427 KVTEKLKKSILNK
-440 VNSYKIFEMK
+440 VNNYKIFETK

-478 VSKVGYTLNILLD
+478 VSKVGYILNILLEIHF
-491 TRTTSKKMNK
+491 RN
-501 KKIKNPDILAGYNV
+501 DILQDYNQV
-515 TIELLPYC
+515 EKLWKSD
-523 SFEILYSVYPEIKKD
+523 SFQKICAIYPEINNDEK
-538 IELLKGMVL
+538 LLKGMIY
-547 FIQEFRQKILHPS
+547 FIQGLRQQVLHPKILWEK
-560 QLLGSNVKKSISIK
+560 QNIYNAENIK
-574 EKDTIVKIHEDN
+574 EKEKIVSVRLQ
-586 KDNEKWEMYNKEKIR
+586 NEGEAYNKKGIQN
-601 SYFEDILEKIPDY
+601 YFENVLKKIPDY

-621 NNVFNIYRDFG
+621 SNVFNIYRNFVD
-632 VKIMEVVKNF
+632 KIMEVVKNF

-655 KFHKIYKRMCKSEN
+655 KFHKIYKRMCKLEN

-676 ARKYLLQT
+676 ARKYLLQI
-684 IYYYYFQYKIEN
+684 IYYYYFQYEIEN
-696 DKNDMF
+696 DKNNIS
-702 KYLNLYRNKIKA
+702 KYLNLYRNKIKV

-721 IIDNKDV
+721 ITDNKAV

-740 QREGMLNNR
+740 QREGMLNNK

-771 KKLNWILDNLSEY
+771 KKLNWILDNLSGY
-784 KKKEKLDANDKN
+784 KKKEKLDENDKN

-808 KITYSNDS
+808 KIIYSNDS

-835 HDIKKFVQF
+835 HDIKKFIQF
-844 REKNI
+844 REKNV
-849 SKYKTEK
+849 SKYKPEK
-856 NKLYIEEL
+856 NKLYIKEL
-864 RKISYILK
+864 RKVLYILK

-890 NEDISIMYGKD
+890 DENISIIYGKD
-901 IEKKDIK
+901 IERKDIK
-908 DIEIKIKNKN
+908 DIKIKIKNEN
-918 KEVINQPLYKSG
+918 QEVINQPLYKSG

-946 KRNGTFKFFEGFFNS
+946 KRNGTFKFFEGFFNL
-961 NEDIKLCKENIKKYE
+961 NDDIKLCKENIEKYE
-976 ELYNEKEENQKKVDE
+976 ELYNEKEENQRKVDE
-991 YISSERNSYI
+991 YISSE
-1001 EKVNNNINIEK
+1001 ENNNIDEIKEI
-1012 TNNNKQL
+1012 NNNKQL

-1046 LSWAYRIERDCKIY
+1046 LSWAYRVERDCKIY

-1100 SLLELLNNFYDIFDY
+1100 SLLELLNDFYDIFDY
-1115 NLKYQRDVQK
+1115 NLKYQRDVQN
-1125 VINNIFEKYQVI
+1125 VINNIFEKYQIV
-1137 REDGG
+1137 RKDGG
-1142 PVIFYCKIEKKLKL
+1142 PVVFYCKTDKKLKL
-1156 SENII
+1156 SENLV

-1176 KYVEFFKKLF
+1176 KYVMFFRKLF

>member
-10 KIARDWDENKKRI
+10 KIGRNWKENKKKKKI
-23 ILKRI
+23 TLKRI
-28 VSDGEVKYVNEND
+28 VNDGEVKYVNEND
-41 NVDID
+41 NVDVD

-59 AKFLGSMEQFIFKV
+59 AKFLGSEEQFIFKV
-73 NKMKRNIKNNCVIIK
+73 NKMERNIENDCVIIK

-98 EEKCYKIFK
+98 EEKCYKILK

-150 FKICSEIFKLEY
+150 FKICSEIFELEY

-217 FIQQITKQE
+217 FIQQIVKQE

-251 YSNISQK
+251 YSNMSQK

-289 NYSNYNLRKYYQ
+289 NYSDYDLRKYYQ

-408 ENVDFENLE
+408 EDVDFENLG

-478 VSKVGYTLNILLD
+478 VSKVGYTLNTLLGV
-491 TRTTSKKMNK
+491 SSEK
-501 KKIKNPDILAGYNV
+501 DILENYNMV
-515 TIELLPYC
+515 GKLCNNNSTT
-523 SFEILYSVYPEIKKD
+523 EIYKVYPELEKNEKLLQGMIHFIQGLRQQSLHPKISWNFETENLKPEKLERLKEKKNIKMRDCVVHEENLDKKEKNEGEIKK
-538 IELLKGMVL
+538 
-547 FIQEFRQKILHPS
+547 
-560 QLLGSNVKKSISIK
+560 
-574 EKDTIVKIHEDN
+574 
-586 KDNEKWEMYNKEKIR
+586 Y
-601 SYFEDILEKIPDY
+601 LEKIEGKLPDY

-621 NNVFNIYRDFG
+621 NNVFNIYR
-632 VKIMEVVKNF
+632 NF
-642 NFKEN
+642 IDEIFEIIDKFDFKESN
-647 NTIDYLFP
+647 SISYLFP
-655 KFHKIYKRMCKSEN
+655 KFHKIYKKMCKLENIMCKLEN
-669 IDDRQNG
+669 IDDKQNG

-696 DKNDMF
+696 
-702 KYLNLYRNKIKA
+702 R
-714 KKISYSY
+714 
-721 IIDNKDV
+721 
-728 NNKNIEILYRNI
+728 KNIEILYRNI

-749 LSQMNKEWIE
+749 LSQMNNEWIE

-771 KKLNWILDNLSEY
+771 KKLNWILDDLSEY
-784 KKKEKLDANDKN
+784 KKKEKLDENNKN
-796 RLLKILKQKMNK
+796 KLLKILKQKMNK

-816 YAFISLA
+816 YVFISLA

-835 HDIKKFVQF
+835 HDIKKFIQF
-844 REKNI
+844 REKNV
-849 SKYKTEK
+849 SKYKPEK

-864 RKISYILK
+864 RKILYILK

-890 NEDISIMYGKD
+890 DENISIMYGKD

-908 DIEIKIKNKN
+908 DIEIKIKNEN
-918 KEVINQPLYKSG
+918 QEVINQPLYKSG

-946 KRNGTFKFFEGFFNS
+946 KRNGTFKFFEGFFNL
-961 NEDIKLCKENIKKYE
+961 NDDIKLCKEDIEKYE
-976 ELYNEKEENQKKVDE
+976 KLYNEKEENQKKVDE
-991 YISSERNSYI
+991 YISYKRNNDI
-1001 EKVNNNINIEK
+1001 EKINNDINIEK
-1012 TNNNKQL
+1012 INNNKQL

-1046 LSWAYRIERDCKIY
+1046 LSWAYRIERDYSIY
-1060 KIKEYEN
+1060 KVEAYNGK
-1067 KKNFNEYKFKE
+1067 
-1078 YKSIKNF
+1078 IKNF
-1085 RNEIAHFNY
+1085 RNKVAHFNY
-1094 FQKTNK
+1094 FQKTDK
-1100 SLLELLNNFYDIFDY
+1100 SLLDLLNDFYNIFDY
-1115 NLKYQRDVQK
+1115 NLKYQRDVQN
-1125 VINNIFEKYQVI
+1125 VINNIFEKYQVV
-1137 REDGG
+1137 REGGG
-1142 PVIFYCKIEKKLKL
+1142 PVIFYCKVDKKLKL

-1176 KYVEFFKKLF
+1176 KYVIFFRKLF

>member
-1 MGTGKYRIT
+1 MGSGKYRIT
-10 KIARDWDENKKRI
+10 KIARKWDKNENWEKI

-28 VSDGEVKYVNEND
+28 VDNKKIKYVNENNNKD
-41 NVDID
+41 VDITD
-46 ITETYYRILSNNK
+46 TYYSILSKNNS
-59 AKFLGSMEQFIFKV
+59 KFLGSEEQFIFKV
-73 NKMKRNIKNNCVIIK
+73 NKMDRNIKNDYVIIK
-88 DYTEEEYEKF
+88 DYNDEEFEKF
-98 EEKCYKIFK
+98 DKKIFFSRK
-107 KSIIVKEQGKDVEK
+107 IKVNNEDR

-127 FYKDERE
+127 FYEDERE
-134 IMKKRLKEA
+134 IMKKRFEEA

-150 FKICSEIFKLEY
+150 FNICNKIFKLEY
-162 INYTDEKLYKIFQNE
+162 IDYTDEKVYKIFQKE
-177 IKVKDVKNLK
+177 IKFEDIKNLK
-187 EAFKQQEKGL
+187 EAFKQQENGL

-203 AISFNKKRNNILLE
+203 TISFNKKRRNVLLE
-217 FIQQITKQE
+217 FIQQIVKQKFE
-226 FKNQKELENW
+226 NEKELENW
-236 FSHSGEKY
+236 FSHDGEKY

-251 YSNISQK
+251 YSNMSQK
-258 EKYSKLLGHRNKSI
+258 EKYSKLLGHNDESI
-272 ASISEKKETL
+272 ASDSEKRETL

-289 NYSNYNLRKYYQ
+289 DYSKYDLKKYYQ
-301 KDYKEEAIKELKDK
+301 KDYKEEAIKELEDK
-315 NKEELE
+315 SKEELE
-321 REIEELIKKNY
+321 KEVEEIIKKNY

-347 FVESKKENKD
+347 FVDSKKENKD

-370 KKNVNVEEELKNKE
+370 KNNVNVEEELENKE

-389 LIHNYV
+389 MIHNYI

-408 ENVDFENLE
+408 ENVDFENLG

-427 EVTKKLKKSIINK
+427 EVTEKLKKSIINK

-461 LEILKAEE
+461 LEILKTEE

-478 VSKVGYTLNILLD
+478 VSKVGYTLNTLLEVNPEKDILEKYEEVEKLC
-491 TRTTSKKMNK
+491 TNNS
-501 KKIKNPDILAGYNV
+501 IKNLCKVY
-515 TIELLPYC
+515 
-523 SFEILYSVYPEIKKD
+523 SEINNNEK
-538 IELLKGMVL
+538 LLKGMIY
-547 FIQEFRQKILHPS
+547 FIQGLRQQVLHPKILWEK
-560 QLLGSNVKKSISIK
+560 NVHKAEKVK
-574 EKDTIVKIHEDN
+574 E
-586 KDNEKWEMYNKEKIR
+586 KEKIVIR
-601 SYFEDILEKIPDY
+601 FQNEGKAYNKKRIEEYFENILEKIPDY

-621 NNVFNIYRDFG
+621 NNVFNIYRNFVD
-632 VKIMEVVKNF
+632 KIMEVVKNF

-655 KFHKIYKRMCKSEN
+655 KFHKIYKKMCKLENIMCKSEN

-684 IYYYYFQYKIEN
+684 IYYYYFQYEIEN
-696 DKNDMF
+696 NKNNIF
-702 KYLNLYRNKIKA
+702 KYYRNKIKT
-714 KKISYSY
+714 
-721 IIDNKDV
+721 D
-728 NNKNIEILYRNI
+728 KNIEILYRNI

-749 LSQMNKEWIE
+749 LSQMNNEWIE

-771 KKLNWILDNLSEY
+771 KKLNWILDDLSEY
-784 KKKEKLDANDKN
+784 KKKEKLDNSDKDKL
-796 RLLKILKQKMNK
+796 REMLKLKMNK
-808 KITYSNDS
+808 KLIYSNDS
-816 YAFISLA
+816 YVFISLA

-835 HDIKKFVQF
+835 HDIKKFIQF
-844 REKNI
+844 REKNV
-849 SKYKTEK
+849 SKYKPEK

-864 RKISYILK
+864 KKILYILK

-890 NEDISIMYGKD
+890 DENISIMYGKD

-918 KEVINQPLYKSG
+918 REVINQPLYKSG
-930 NDENSS
+930 NDEKSS

-946 KRNGTFKFFEGFFNS
+946 KRNGTFKFFEGFFNL
-961 NEDIKLCKENIKKYE
+961 NDDIKLCKENIEKYE
-976 ELYNEKEENQKKVDE
+976 KLYNEREENQRKVDE
-991 YISSERNSYI
+991 YISSE
-1001 EKVNNNINIEK
+1001 ENNNIDEIKEI
-1012 TNNNKQL
+1012 NNNKQL

-1060 KIKEYEN
+1060 KIKKYEN
-1067 KKNFNEYKFKE
+1067 KKNSNEYKFKE
-1078 YKSIKNF
+1078 YKSIQNF
-1085 RNEIAHFNY
+1085 RNKIAHFNY
-1094 FQKTNK
+1094 FQKTDK
-1100 SLLELLNNFYDIFDY
+1100 SLLDLLNDFYSIFDY

-1125 VINNIFEKYQVI
+1125 VINNIFEKYQVV

-1142 PVIFYCKIEKKLKL
+1142 PVIFYCKVDKKLKL
-1156 SENII
+1156 SENLV

-1168 PEIKLIHE
+1168 QEIKLIHE
-1176 KYVEFFKKLF
+1176 RYVVFFKKLF

>member
-10 KIARDWDENKKRI
+10 KIGRNWRENEKTV
-23 ILKRI
+23 ILKRV
-28 VSDGEVKYVNEND
+28 VSNGKVKYINEND
-41 NVDID
+41 NVDVN

-59 AKFLGSMEQFIFKV
+59 ARFLGSEEQFIFKV
-73 NKMKRNIKNNCVIIK
+73 NKMERNIENDCVIIK

-98 EEKCYKIFK
+98 EEKCYKILK

-150 FKICSEIFKLEY
+150 FKICSEIFELEY

-197 ETDKLL
+197 ETDELL
-203 AISFNKKRNNILLE
+203 AISFNKKRNNVLLE
-217 FIQQITKQE
+217 FIQQIVRQKFE
-226 FKNQKELENW
+226 KEKELENW
-236 FSHSGEKY
+236 FSHEGEKY

-251 YSNISQK
+251 YSNMSQK
-258 EKYSKLLGHRNKSI
+258 EKYSKLLGHRNKGI

-289 NYSNYNLRKYYQ
+289 NYSDYDLRKYYQ

-408 ENVDFENLE
+408 EDVDFENLG

-478 VSKVGYTLNILLD
+478 VSKVGYTLNTLLEVSPGKDILEKYEEVEKLC
-491 TRTTSKKMNK
+491 TNNS
-501 KKIKNPDILAGYNV
+501 IKNLCTVY
-515 TIELLPYC
+515 
-523 SFEILYSVYPEIKKD
+523 SEINNNEK
-538 IELLKGMVL
+538 LLKGMIY
-547 FIQEFRQKILHPS
+547 FIQGLRQQVLHPKILWEK
-560 QLLGSNVKKSISIK
+560 NVHKAEKVK
-574 EKDTIVKIHEDN
+574 E
-586 KDNEKWEMYNKEKIR
+586 KEKIVIR
-601 SYFEDILEKIPDY
+601 FQNEGKAYNKKRIEEYFENILEKIPDY

-621 NNVFNIYRDFG
+621 NNVFNIYRDS
-632 VKIMEVVKNF
+632 VDKIMEVVKKF

-655 KFHKIYKRMCKSEN
+655 KFHKIYKKMCKLENIMCKSEN

-684 IYYYYFQYKIEN
+684 IYYYYFQYEIEN
-696 DKNDMF
+696 N
-702 KYLNLYRNKIKA
+702 RN
-714 KKISYSY
+714 
-721 IIDNKDV
+721 V
-728 NNKNIEILYRNI
+728 
-740 QREGMLNNR
+740 
-749 LSQMNKEWIE
+749 
-759 FIVVQF
+759 
-765 SEFLTN
+765 LT
-771 KKLNWILDNLSEY
+771 
-784 KKKEKLDANDKN
+784 
-796 RLLKILKQKMNK
+796 
-808 KITYSNDS
+808 
-816 YAFISLA
+816 
-823 QFLDLK
+823 
-829 EISNLI
+829 
-835 HDIKKFVQF
+835 
-844 REKNI
+844 
-849 SKYKTEK
+849 
-856 NKLYIEEL
+856 
-864 RKISYILK
+864 
-872 VMLEHKERVIQKH
+872 
-885 YLESY
+885 
-890 NEDISIMYGKD
+890 
-901 IEKKDIK
+901 
-908 DIEIKIKNKN
+908 
-918 KEVINQPLYKSG
+918 PKS
-930 NDENSS
+930 
-936 WIVLYGIEQA
+936 W
-946 KRNGTFKFFEGFFNS
+946 
-961 NEDIKLCKENIKKYE
+961 
-976 ELYNEKEENQKKVDE
+976 
-991 YISSERNSYI
+991 
-1001 EKVNNNINIEK
+1001 
-1012 TNNNKQL
+1012 TN
-1019 FYYYKNMIYGDGL
+1019 
-1032 KKGYDFINDIYSHY
+1032 
-1046 LSWAYRIERDCKIY
+1046 
-1060 KIKEYEN
+1060 
-1067 KKNFNEYKFKE
+1067 
-1078 YKSIKNF
+1078 
-1085 RNEIAHFNY
+1085 
-1094 FQKTNK
+1094 
-1100 SLLELLNNFYDIFDY
+1100 
-1115 NLKYQRDVQK
+1115 
-1125 VINNIFEKYQVI
+1125 
-1137 REDGG
+1137 
-1142 PVIFYCKIEKKLKL
+1142 
-1156 SENII
+1156 
-1161 PKKHSKY
+1161 
-1168 PEIKLIHE
+1168 
-1176 KYVEFFKKLF
+1176 
-1186 EYKK
+1186 

>member
-10 KIARDWDENKKRI
+10 KIARNWEKNENWEKI

-28 VSDGEVKYVNEND
+28 VSNKKIKYINENNNKD
-41 NVDID
+41 VD

-59 AKFLGSMEQFIFKV
+59 AKFLGSEEQFIFKV
-73 NKMKRNIKNNCVIIK
+73 NKMERNIENDCVIIK

-98 EEKCYKIFK
+98 EEKCYKILK

-187 EAFKQQEKGL
+187 EAFKQQEKVL

-217 FIQQITKQE
+217 FIQQIVKQE

-251 YSNISQK
+251 YSNMSQK

-289 NYSNYNLRKYYQ
+289 NYSDYNLRKYYQ

-478 VSKVGYTLNILLD
+478 VSKVGYTLNTLLEV
-491 TRTTSKKMNK
+491 SSEK
-501 KKIKNPDILAGYNV
+501 DILEKYEEVEKLCTSNSIQNLCTV
-515 TIELLPYC
+515 Y
-523 SFEILYSVYPEIKKD
+523 SEINNNEK
-538 IELLKGMVL
+538 LLKGMIY
-547 FIQEFRQKILHPS
+547 FIQGLRQQVLHPKILWEKNLHKAEK
-560 QLLGSNVKKSISIK
+560 VK
-574 EKDTIVKIHEDN
+574 E
-586 KDNEKWEMYNKEKIR
+586 KEKIVIR
-601 SYFEDILEKIPDY
+601 FQNEGKAYNKKRIEEYFKNILKKIPDY

-621 NNVFNIYRDFG
+621 NNVFNIYRNFVD
-632 VKIMEVVKNF
+632 KIMEVVENF

-655 KFHKIYKRMCKSEN
+655 KFHKIYKRMCKLEN

-696 DKNDMF
+696 
-702 KYLNLYRNKIKA
+702 R
-714 KKISYSY
+714 
-721 IIDNKDV
+721 
-728 NNKNIEILYRNI
+728 KNIEILYKNI
-740 QREGMLNNR
+740 QRKGMLINR
-749 LSQMNKEWIE
+749 LSQINNEWIE

-771 KKLNWILDNLSEY
+771 KKLNWILDDLSEY
-784 KKKEKLDANDKN
+784 RKKEKLDEKN
-796 RLLKILKQKMNK
+796 KNKLLENLKQKMNK
-808 KITYSNDS
+808 NITYSNDS
-816 YAFISLA
+816 YVFISLA

-835 HDIKKFVQF
+835 HDIKKFIQF
-844 REKNI
+844 REKNV
-849 SKYKTEK
+849 SKYKPEK

-864 RKISYILK
+864 RKILYILK

-890 NEDISIMYGKD
+890 VEDISIMYGKD

-908 DIEIKIKNKN
+908 DIEIKIKNEN
-918 KEVINQPLYKSG
+918 QEVINQPLYKSG
-930 NDENSS
+930 NDENNS
-936 WIVLYGIEQA
+936 WITLYGIEQA

-961 NEDIKLCKENIKKYE
+961 NEDIKLCKENIEKYE
-976 ELYNEKEENQKKVDE
+976 KLYNEKEENQKKVDE
-991 YISSERNSYI
+991 YISSEG
-1001 EKVNNNINIEK
+1001 NNNIDEIKEI
-1012 TNNNKQL
+1012 NNNKQL

-1046 LSWAYRIERDCKIY
+1046 LSWAYRIERDYNIY
-1060 KIKEYEN
+1060 KVEAYNGK
-1067 KKNFNEYKFKE
+1067 
-1078 YKSIKNF
+1078 IKNF
-1085 RNEIAHFNY
+1085 RNKIAHFNY
-1094 FQKTNK
+1094 FQKTDK
-1100 SLLELLNNFYDIFDY
+1100 SLLDLLNDFYNIFDY
-1115 NLKYQRDVQK
+1115 NLKYQRDVQN
-1125 VINNIFEKYQVI
+1125 VINNIFEKYQVV

-1142 PVIFYCKIEKKLKL
+1142 PVIFYCKVDKKLKL

-1161 PKKHSKY
+1161 SKKHSKY
-1168 PEIKLIHE
+1168 LEIKLIHE
-1176 KYVEFFKKLF
+1176 KYVVFFRKLF

>member
-10 KIARDWDENKKRI
+10 KIGRNWKENKKRI

-41 NVDID
+41 NADID

-150 FKICSEIFKLEY
+150 FNICNKIFKLEY
-162 INYTDEKLYKIFQNE
+162 IDYTDEKVYEIFRKE
-177 IKVKDVKNLK
+177 IKFEDIKNLK
-187 EAFKQQEKGL
+187 EAFKQQENGL

-217 FIQQITKQE
+217 FIQQIAKQE
-226 FKNQKELENW
+226 FENQKELENW
-236 FSHSGEKY
+236 FSYDGEKY

-251 YSNISQK
+251 YSNMSQK
-258 EKYSKLLGHRNKSI
+258 ERYSKLLGHRNKNI
-272 ASISEKKETL
+272 TSISEKKETL

-289 NYSNYNLRKYYQ
+289 NYSDYDLRKYYQ

-315 NKEELE
+315 DKEELE

-357 KMSEIIVKIKEHY
+357 KMSEIIIKIKEHY

-408 ENVDFENLE
+408 ENADFENLG

-427 EVTKKLKKSIINK
+427 KVTKKLKKSIINK

-478 VSKVGYTLNILLD
+478 VSKVGYTLNTLLEV
-491 TRTTSKKMNK
+491 SPEK
-501 KKIKNPDILAGYNV
+501 DILENYKAVEKLCNSNS
-515 TIELLPYC
+515 TIEIYK
-523 SFEILYSVYPEIKKD
+523 VYPELEKNEK
-538 IELLKGMVL
+538 LLQGMIH
-547 FIQEFRQKILHPS
+547 FIQGLRQQSLHP
-560 QLLGSNVKKSISIK
+560 KISWNFETKNLKPEKLERLK
-574 EKDTIVKIHEDN
+574 EKKNIKMRDCVVHEDN
-586 KDNEKWEMYNKEKIR
+586 LDKKEKSEGEIKK
-601 SYFEDILEKIPDY
+601 YFEKIEGKLPDY

-621 NNVFNIYRDFG
+621 NNVFNIYRNFVD
-632 VKIMEVVKNF
+632 KIMEVVENF

-655 KFHKIYKRMCKSEN
+655 KFHKIYKRMCKLEN

-684 IYYYYFQYKIEN
+684 IYYYYFQYEIEN
-696 DKNDMF
+696 NKNDISG
-702 KYLNLYRNKIKA
+702 YLNLYRNKIKIE
-714 KKISYSY
+714 KNSYSY
-721 IIDNKDV
+721 IIDNIDV

-749 LSQMNKEWIE
+749 LLQMNNEWIE
-759 FIVVQF
+759 FIVTQF
-765 SEFLTN
+765 IEFIST
-771 KKLNWILDNLSEY
+771 KELNWILDDLSEY
-784 KKKEKLDANDKN
+784 KKKEKLDGNDKN
-796 RLLKILKQKMNK
+796 KLLKNLKQKMNK
-808 KITYSNDS
+808 NITYSNDS
-816 YAFISLA
+816 YVFISLA

-849 SKYKTEK
+849 SKYKPEK

-864 RKISYILK
+864 RKILYILK

-890 NEDISIMYGKD
+890 DEDISIMYGKD

-908 DIEIKIKNKN
+908 DIEIKIKNEN
-918 KEVINQPLYKSG
+918 QEVINQPLYKSG

-946 KRNGTFKFFEGFFNS
+946 KRNGTFKFFKEFFNT
-961 NEDIKLCKENIKKYE
+961 NEDIKLCKGDIQKYE
-976 ELYNEKEENQKKVDE
+976 HLYNEKEENQRKVDE
-991 YISSERNSYI
+991 YISSE
-1001 EKVNNNINIEK
+1001 ENNNIEEIKEI
-1012 TNNNKQL
+1012 NNNKKQL
-1019 FYYYKNMIYGDGL
+1019 FYYYKNMINGDGL
-1032 KKGYDFINDIYSHY
+1032 KKGYDFINDIYSHC
-1046 LSWAYRIERDCKIY
+1046 LSWAYRIERDYSIY
-1060 KIKEYEN
+1060 KVEAYNGK
-1067 KKNFNEYKFKE
+1067 
-1078 YKSIKNF
+1078 IKNF

-1094 FQKTNK
+1094 FQKTDK
-1100 SLLELLNNFYDIFDY
+1100 SLLDLLNDFYNIFDY

-1125 VINNIFEKYQVI
+1125 VINNIFEKYQVV

-1142 PVIFYCKIEKKLKL
+1142 PVIFYCKVDKKLKL
-1156 SENII
+1156 SENLV

-1168 PEIKLIHE
+1168 PEIELVHK
-1176 KYVEFFKKLF
+1176 KYVIFFKKLF
-1186 EYKK
+1186 EHKK

>member
-10 KIARDWDENKKRI
+10 KIERNWKENKNKKKI
-23 ILKRI
+23 TLKRI
-28 VSDGEVKYVNEND
+28 VRKGKIKYIDENND
-41 NVDID
+41 ENIN
-46 ITETYYRILSNNK
+46 ITDAYYKILSSNRFPGTK
-59 AKFLGSMEQFIFKV
+59 EQFIFKV
-73 NKMKRNIKNNCVIIK
+73 NKMERNIENDCVIIK
-88 DYTEEEYEKF
+88 NYTEEEYEKF
-98 EEKCYKIFK
+98 KENNNKIFI
-107 KSIIVKEQGKDVEK
+107 KSIVVKEHGKKVNKNKICRPFYEK
-121 EKICRN
+121 EK
-127 FYKDERE
+127 E
-134 IMKKRLKEA
+134 IMSKRMKESQ
-143 KNFNNII
+143 KFNNIVYNI
-150 FKICSEIFKLEY
+150 CKKIYYLKYSDNSDRKIYEIFQK
-162 INYTDEKLYKIFQNE
+162 E
-177 IKVKDVKNLK
+177 IKFEDIKNLK
-187 EAFKQQEKGL
+187 EAFKQQENGL

-203 AISFNKKRNNILLE
+203 TISFNKKRSNVLLE
-217 FIQQITKQE
+217 FIQQIVKQNFE
-226 FKNQKELENW
+226 NEKELENW
-236 FSHSGEKY
+236 FSHDGEKY

-251 YSNISQK
+251 YSNMSQK
-258 EKYSKLLGHRNKSI
+258 EKYSKLLGHNDKSI
-272 ASISEKKETL
+272 ASNSEKRETL

-289 NYSNYNLRKYYQ
+289 DYSKYDLKKYYQ
-301 KDYKEEAIKELKDK
+301 KDYKEEAIKELEDK
-315 NKEELE
+315 SKEELE
-321 REIEELIKKNY
+321 KEVEEIIKKNY

-347 FVESKKENKD
+347 FVDSKKENKD

-370 KKNVNVEEELKNKE
+370 KNNVNVEEELENKE

-389 LIHNYV
+389 VIHNYI

-408 ENVDFENLE
+408 ENVDFENLG

-440 VNSYKIFEMK
+440 VNSYKIFEIK

-491 TRTTSKKMNK
+491 TRTASEKMNK
-501 KKIKNPDILAGYNV
+501 KKIKYPDILAGYNV

-560 QLLGSNVKKSISIK
+560 QLLGSNVRKSINIK

-586 KDNEKWEMYNKEKIR
+586 KDNEKWKMYNKEKIR
-601 SYFEDILEKIPDY
+601 SYFENILEKIPDY

-621 NNVFNIYRDFG
+621 NNVFNIYRDF
-632 VKIMEVVKNF
+632 VDKIMELVKKF
-642 NFKEN
+642 NFKED

-655 KFHKIYKRMCKSEN
+655 KFHKIYKKMCKLENITCKSEN

-684 IYYYYFQYKIEN
+684 IYYYYFQYEIEN
-696 DKNDMF
+696 NKNDISG
-702 KYLNLYRNKIKA
+702 YLNLYRNKIKIE
-714 KKISYSY
+714 KNSYSY
-721 IIDNKDV
+721 IIDNIDV

-740 QREGMLNNR
+740 QRKGMLINR
-749 LSQMNKEWIE
+749 LSQMNNEWIE
-759 FIVVQF
+759 FIAIQF
-765 SEFLTN
+765 REFIST
-771 KKLNWILDNLSEY
+771 KELNWILNNLSEY
-784 KKKEKLDANDKN
+784 KKKEKLDNSEL
-796 RLLKILKQKMNK
+796 REMLKLKMNK
-808 KITYSNDS
+808 KLIYSNDS
-816 YAFISLA
+816 YVFISLS
-823 QFLDLK
+823 QFLDLR

-835 HDIKKFVQF
+835 HDIKKFIQF
-844 REKNI
+844 REKNV
-849 SKYKTEK
+849 SKYKLEK

-864 RKISYILK
+864 RKVLYILK

-885 YLESY
+885 YLGSY
-890 NEDISIMYGKD
+890 DEDISIIYGKD

-908 DIEIKIKNKN
+908 DIEIKIKNENQKI
-918 KEVINQPLYKSG
+918 INQSLYKSG
-930 NDENSS
+930 NDENNS

-946 KRNGTFKFFEGFFNS
+946 KRNGTFKFFKGFFNL
-961 NEDIKLCKENIKKYE
+961 NGDIKLCKEDIQEYE
-976 ELYNEKEENQKKVDE
+976 NLYNEKEENQREVDK
-991 YISSERNSYI
+991 YISFEKNSNVDI
-1001 EKVNNNINIEK
+1001 EEIKRI
-1012 TNNNKQL
+1012 NNNKQL

-1046 LSWAYRIERDCKIY
+1046 LSWANRIERDYSIY
-1060 KIKEYEN
+1060 KVGVYNGK
-1067 KKNFNEYKFKE
+1067 
-1078 YKSIKNF
+1078 IKNF
-1085 RNEIAHFNY
+1085 RDKIAHFNY
-1094 FQKTNK
+1094 FQKSDK

-1142 PVIFYCKIEKKLKL
+1142 PVIFYCKIDKKLKL

>member
-10 KIARDWDENKKRI
+10 KIARNWEKNENWEKI

-28 VSDGEVKYVNEND
+28 VSNKKIKYINENNNKD
-41 NVDID
+41 VD

-59 AKFLGSMEQFIFKV
+59 AKFLGSEEQFIFKV
-73 NKMKRNIKNNCVIIK
+73 NKMERNIENDCVIIK

-98 EEKCYKIFK
+98 EEKCYKILK

-217 FIQQITKQE
+217 FIQQIVKQE

-251 YSNISQK
+251 YSNMSQK

-289 NYSNYNLRKYYQ
+289 NYSDYNLRKYYQ

-347 FVESKKENKD
+347 FVDSKKENKD

-478 VSKVGYTLNILLD
+478 VSKVGYTLNTLLEV
-491 TRTTSKKMNK
+491 SSEK
-501 KKIKNPDILAGYNV
+501 DILEKYEEVEKLCTSNSIQNLCTV
-515 TIELLPYC
+515 Y
-523 SFEILYSVYPEIKKD
+523 SEINNNEK
-538 IELLKGMVL
+538 LLKGMIY
-547 FIQEFRQKILHPS
+547 FIQGLRQQVLHPKILWEKNLHKAEK
-560 QLLGSNVKKSISIK
+560 VK
-574 EKDTIVKIHEDN
+574 E
-586 KDNEKWEMYNKEKIR
+586 KEKIVIR
-601 SYFEDILEKIPDY
+601 FQNEGKAYNKKRIEEYFKNILKKIPDY

-621 NNVFNIYRDFG
+621 NNVFNIYRNFVD
-632 VKIMEVVKNF
+632 KIMEVVENF

-655 KFHKIYKRMCKSEN
+655 KFHKIYKRMCKLEN

-696 DKNDMF
+696 
-702 KYLNLYRNKIKA
+702 R
-714 KKISYSY
+714 
-721 IIDNKDV
+721 
-728 NNKNIEILYRNI
+728 KNIEILYKNI
-740 QREGMLNNR
+740 QRKGMLINR
-749 LSQMNKEWIE
+749 LSQINNEWIE

-771 KKLNWILDNLSEY
+771 KKLNWILDDLSEY
-784 KKKEKLDANDKN
+784 RKKEKLDEKN
-796 RLLKILKQKMNK
+796 KNKLLENLKQKMNK
-808 KITYSNDS
+808 NITYSNDS
-816 YAFISLA
+816 YVFISLA

-835 HDIKKFVQF
+835 HDIKKFIQF
-844 REKNI
+844 REKNV
-849 SKYKTEK
+849 SKYKPEK

-864 RKISYILK
+864 RKILYILK

-890 NEDISIMYGKD
+890 VEDISIMYGKD

-908 DIEIKIKNKN
+908 DIEIKIKNEN
-918 KEVINQPLYKSG
+918 QEVINQPLYKSG
-930 NDENSS
+930 NDENNS
-936 WIVLYGIEQA
+936 WITLYGIEQA

-961 NEDIKLCKENIKKYE
+961 NEDIKLCKENIEKYE
-976 ELYNEKEENQKKVDE
+976 KLYNEKEENQKKVDE
-991 YISSERNSYI
+991 YISSEG
-1001 EKVNNNINIEK
+1001 NNNIDEIKEI
-1012 TNNNKQL
+1012 NNNKQL

-1046 LSWAYRIERDCKIY
+1046 LSWAYRIERDYNIY
-1060 KIKEYEN
+1060 KVEAYNGK
-1067 KKNFNEYKFKE
+1067 
-1078 YKSIKNF
+1078 IKNF
-1085 RNEIAHFNY
+1085 RNKIAHFNY
-1094 FQKTNK
+1094 FQKTDK
-1100 SLLELLNNFYDIFDY
+1100 SLLDLLNDFYNIFDY
-1115 NLKYQRDVQK
+1115 NLKYQRDVQN
-1125 VINNIFEKYQVI
+1125 VINNIFEKYQVV

-1142 PVIFYCKIEKKLKL
+1142 PVIFYCKVDKKLKL

-1161 PKKHSKY
+1161 SKKHSKY

-1176 KYVEFFKKLF
+1176 KYVVFFRKLF

>member
-1 MGTGKYRIT
+1 MGSGKYRIT
-10 KIARDWDENKKRI
+10 KIARKWDKNENWEKI

-28 VSDGEVKYVNEND
+28 VDSKKIKYVNENNNKD
-41 NVDID
+41 VDITD
-46 ITETYYRILSNNK
+46 TYYSILSKNNS
-59 AKFLGSMEQFIFKV
+59 KFLGSEEQFIFKV
-73 NKMKRNIKNNCVIIK
+73 NKMKRNIKNDCVIIK
-88 DYTEEEYEKF
+88 DYTEEEFEKF
-98 EEKCYKIFK
+98 DKKIFFSRK
-107 KSIIVKEQGKDVEK
+107 IKVNNEDR

-127 FYKDERE
+127 FYEDERE
-134 IMKKRLKEA
+134 IMKKRLEEA

-150 FKICSEIFKLEY
+150 FNICNKIFKLEY
-162 INYTDEKLYKIFQNE
+162 IDYTDEKVYEIFQKE
-177 IKVKDVKNLK
+177 IKFEDIKNLK
-187 EAFKQQEKGL
+187 EAFKQQENGL

-203 AISFNKKRNNILLE
+203 TISFNKKRSNVLLE
-217 FIQQITKQE
+217 FIQQIVKQNFE
-226 FKNQKELENW
+226 NEKELENW
-236 FSHSGEKY
+236 FSHDGEKY

-251 YSNISQK
+251 YSNMSQK
-258 EKYSKLLGHRNKSI
+258 EKYSKLLGHNDESI
-272 ASISEKKETL
+272 ASDSEKRETL

-289 NYSNYNLRKYYQ
+289 DYSKYDLKKYYQ
-301 KDYKEEAIKELKDK
+301 KDYKEEAIKELEDK
-315 NKEELE
+315 SKEELE
-321 REIEELIKKNY
+321 KEVEEIIKKNY

-347 FVESKKENKD
+347 FVDSKKENKD

-370 KKNVNVEEELKNKE
+370 KNNVNVEEELENKE

-389 LIHNYV
+389 MIHNYI

-408 ENVDFENLE
+408 ENVDFENLG

-427 EVTKKLKKSIINK
+427 KVTEKLKKSILNK
-440 VNSYKIFEMK
+440 VNNYKIFETK

-478 VSKVGYTLNILLD
+478 VSKVGYILNILLEIHF
-491 TRTTSKKMNK
+491 RN
-501 KKIKNPDILAGYNV
+501 DILQDYNQV
-515 TIELLPYC
+515 EKLWKSD
-523 SFEILYSVYPEIKKD
+523 SFQKICAIYPEINNDEK
-538 IELLKGMVL
+538 LLKGMIY
-547 FIQEFRQKILHPS
+547 FIQGLRQQVLHPKILWEK
-560 QLLGSNVKKSISIK
+560 QNIYNAENIK
-574 EKDTIVKIHEDN
+574 EKEKIVSVRLQ
-586 KDNEKWEMYNKEKIR
+586 NEGEAYNKKGIQN
-601 SYFEDILEKIPDY
+601 YFENVLKKIPDY

-621 NNVFNIYRDFG
+621 NNVFNIYRNFVD
-632 VKIMEVVKNF
+632 KIMEVVKNF

-655 KFHKIYKRMCKSEN
+655 KFHKIYKRMCKLEN

-676 ARKYLLQT
+676 ARKYLLQI
-684 IYYYYFQYKIEN
+684 IYYYYFQYEIEN
-696 DKNDMF
+696 DKNNIS
-702 KYLNLYRNKIKA
+702 KYLNLYRNKIKV

-721 IIDNKDV
+721 ITDNKAV

-740 QREGMLNNR
+740 QREGMLNNK

-771 KKLNWILDNLSEY
+771 KKLNWILDNLSGY
-784 KKKEKLDANDKN
+784 KKKEKLDENDKN

-808 KITYSNDS
+808 KIIYSNDS

-835 HDIKKFVQF
+835 HDIKKFIQF
-844 REKNI
+844 REKNV
-849 SKYKTEK
+849 SKYKPEK
-856 NKLYIEEL
+856 NKLYIKEL
-864 RKISYILK
+864 RKVLYILK

-890 NEDISIMYGKD
+890 DENISIIYGKD
-901 IEKKDIK
+901 IERKDIK
-908 DIEIKIKNKN
+908 DIKIKIKNEN
-918 KEVINQPLYKSG
+918 QEVINQPLYKSG

-946 KRNGTFKFFEGFFNS
+946 KRNGTFKFFEGFFNL
-961 NEDIKLCKENIKKYE
+961 NDDIKLCKENIEKYE
-976 ELYNEKEENQKKVDE
+976 ELYNEKEENQRKVDE
-991 YISSERNSYI
+991 YISSE
-1001 EKVNNNINIEK
+1001 ENNNIDEIKEI
-1012 TNNNKQL
+1012 NNNKQL

-1046 LSWAYRIERDCKIY
+1046 LSWAYRVERDCKIY

-1100 SLLELLNNFYDIFDY
+1100 SLLELLNDFYDIFDY
-1115 NLKYQRDVQK
+1115 NLKYQRDVQN
-1125 VINNIFEKYQVI
+1125 VINNIFEKYQIV
-1137 REDGG
+1137 RKDGG
-1142 PVIFYCKIEKKLKL
+1142 PVVFYCKTDKKLKL
-1156 SENII
+1156 SENLV

-1176 KYVEFFKKLF
+1176 KYVMFFRKLF

>member
-1 MGTGKYRIT
+1 MGSGKYRIT
-10 KIARDWDENKKRI
+10 KIARKWDKNENWEKI

-28 VSDGEVKYVNEND
+28 VDNKKIKYVNENNNKD
-41 NVDID
+41 VDITD
-46 ITETYYRILSNNK
+46 TYYSILSKNNS
-59 AKFLGSMEQFIFKV
+59 KFLGSEEQFIFKV
-73 NKMKRNIKNNCVIIK
+73 NKMKRNIKNDCVIIK
-88 DYTEEEYEKF
+88 DYTEEEFEKF
-98 EEKCYKIFK
+98 DKKIFFSRK
-107 KSIIVKEQGKDVEK
+107 IKVNNEDR

-127 FYKDERE
+127 FYEDERE
-134 IMKKRLKEA
+134 IMKKRLEEA

-150 FKICSEIFKLEY
+150 FNICNKIFKLEY
-162 INYTDEKLYKIFQNE
+162 IDYTDEKVYEIFQKE
-177 IKVKDVKNLK
+177 IKFEDIKNLK
-187 EAFKQQEKGL
+187 EAFKQQENGL

-203 AISFNKKRNNILLE
+203 TISFNKKRSNVLLE
-217 FIQQITKQE
+217 FIQQIVKQNFE
-226 FKNQKELENW
+226 NEKELENW
-236 FSHSGEKY
+236 FSHDGEKY

-251 YSNISQK
+251 YSNMSQK
-258 EKYSKLLGHRNKSI
+258 EKYSKLLGHNDESI
-272 ASISEKKETL
+272 ASDSEKRETL

-289 NYSNYNLRKYYQ
+289 DYSKYDLKKYYQ
-301 KDYKEEAIKELKDK
+301 KDYKEEAINELEDK
-315 NKEELE
+315 SKEELE
-321 REIEELIKKNY
+321 KEVEEIIKKNY

-347 FVESKKENKD
+347 FVDSKKENKD

-370 KKNVNVEEELKNKE
+370 KNNVNVEEELENKE

-389 LIHNYV
+389 MIHNYI

-408 ENVDFENLE
+408 ENVDFENLG

-427 EVTKKLKKSIINK
+427 KVTEKLKKSILNK
-440 VNSYKIFEMK
+440 VNNYKIFETK

-478 VSKVGYTLNILLD
+478 VSKVGYILNILLEIHF
-491 TRTTSKKMNK
+491 RN
-501 KKIKNPDILAGYNV
+501 DILQDYNQV
-515 TIELLPYC
+515 EKLWKSD
-523 SFEILYSVYPEIKKD
+523 SFQKICAIYPEINNDEK
-538 IELLKGMVL
+538 LLKGMIY
-547 FIQEFRQKILHPS
+547 FIQGLRQQVLHPKILWEK
-560 QLLGSNVKKSISIK
+560 QNIYNAENIK
-574 EKDTIVKIHEDN
+574 EKEKIVSVRLQ
-586 KDNEKWEMYNKEKIR
+586 NEGEAYNKKGIQN
-601 SYFEDILEKIPDY
+601 YFENVLKKIPDY

-621 NNVFNIYRDFG
+621 NNVFNIYRNFVD
-632 VKIMEVVKNF
+632 KIMEVVKNF

-655 KFHKIYKRMCKSEN
+655 KFHKIYKRMCKLEN

-676 ARKYLLQT
+676 ARKYLLQI
-684 IYYYYFQYKIEN
+684 IYYYYFQYEIEN
-696 DKNDMF
+696 DKNNIS
-702 KYLNLYRNKIKA
+702 KYLNLYRNKIKV

-721 IIDNKDV
+721 ITDNKAV

-740 QREGMLNNR
+740 QREGMLNNK

-771 KKLNWILDNLSEY
+771 KKLNWILDNLSGY
-784 KKKEKLDANDKN
+784 KKKEKLDENDKN

-808 KITYSNDS
+808 KIIYSNDS

-835 HDIKKFVQF
+835 HDIKKFIQF
-844 REKNI
+844 REKNV
-849 SKYKTEK
+849 SKYKPEK
-856 NKLYIEEL
+856 NKLYIKEL
-864 RKISYILK
+864 RKVLYILK

-890 NEDISIMYGKD
+890 DENISIIYGKD
-901 IEKKDIK
+901 IERKDIK
-908 DIEIKIKNKN
+908 DIKIKIKNEN
-918 KEVINQPLYKSG
+918 QEVINQPLYKSG

-946 KRNGTFKFFEGFFNS
+946 KRNGTFKFFEGFFNL
-961 NEDIKLCKENIKKYE
+961 NDDIKLCKENIEKYE
-976 ELYNEKEENQKKVDE
+976 ELYNEKEENQRKVDE
-991 YISSERNSYI
+991 YISSE
-1001 EKVNNNINIEK
+1001 ENNNIDEIKEI
-1012 TNNNKQL
+1012 NNNKQL

-1046 LSWAYRIERDCKIY
+1046 LSWAYRVERDCKIY

-1100 SLLELLNNFYDIFDY
+1100 SLLELLNDFYDIFDY
-1115 NLKYQRDVQK
+1115 NLKYQRDVQN
-1125 VINNIFEKYQVI
+1125 VINNIFEKYQIV
-1137 REDGG
+1137 RKDGG
-1142 PVIFYCKIEKKLKL
+1142 PVVFYCKTDKKLKL
-1156 SENII
+1156 SENLV

-1168 PEIKLIHE
+1168 LEIKLIHE
-1176 KYVEFFKKLF
+1176 KYVMFFRKLF